1 MSSINSLVNQ
11 KRNKNLIR
19 RTMLAAIAGCLM
31 SVCIAFAGTVD
42 IATNFFG
49 LVVTVI
55 AKGLLNAADIVL
67 EPLLEITTMSTA
79 DVSRFVPGFD
89 SGNNIGNFF
98 IQAINIIAYMIAGVL
113 ICCHIISY
121 LINIAHGEKVESI
134 PKLIW
139 NAVFGIVMVICGKTF
154 LTMIFNEIVAPLSSA
169 LTEGVSDAGG
179 TFSFSGVGSDMTGL
193 GEITSAFDLNS
204 LATLIVVLA
213 LMLIIWWNL
222 IKLVL
227 ECAERYIICIFTINL
242 SPLAFATMASE
253 NTKDTARSWLQMFWS
268 QCVLLILNIWVVG
281 IARTALNNGLFGASN
296 TEMVK
301 WGLITYA
308 FLKIAQRLDDMMQTA
323 GLKIT
328 RTTGLDPISEA
339 SGVLRSIGNVFGG
352 VASVAGHVAGVG
364 KNMWD
369 AGKNIGKANGVEPI
383 KSFADFMNG
392 GETSAQD
399 GGYVNNASMA
409 DKMKADAVLGKETMY
424 DRADKMASG
433 ALNAD
438 SYNTDAYKQVLEDKL
453 RSAGHLDDDAHV
465 ESVKIGEDGKLLASA
480 VKRDEKN
487 RVSEKSEFEIGDTQ
501 EGLLDVN
508 GAKKYDSMQV
518 APNGKS
524 VMEEDSAMGKFGLR
538 KVGEDAAGN
547 QIWEAEQSVNM
558 FGDKVKD
565 VTPDANNKVQF
576 TIPASEIA
584 KGRKAGDSD
593 AMTAYKHFN
602 ANDDNDAFKNS
613 IRDALSAETGSAAL
627 NKARENEEEQAAMA
641 TRIGMT
647 DKERLADMMNPDSNA
662 DYNSPNAFKAME
674 DHIKENAQYY
684 PAQAAM
690 LADGGHVTGMH
701 VSDGTD
707 GNPAGS
713 LIVAIGNDQ
722 DGKNSQAT
730 CTFTRDEEP
739 VPETA
744 ETPAAQTNEQPVKDA
759 DAAPAPVNEDAPAPV
774 GEEASAPA
782 PQSADETTAAPAT
795 ETAQAPVPQDM
806 DSKVDAPAP
815 VSEEASAPAP
825 QSADEA
831 PTAPAT
837 ETAQA
842 PVPQDVDS
850 KVDAPAPVGEEAS
863 APAPQSVDET
873 ATTPVAETAQTP
885 VPQDIDSEVDAPAP
899 VGEEAAT
906 PAPQDVGGKADA
918 PVPASENASAPATQS
933 ADGKVA
939 EPTSADGATPAS
951 GVTAPAPVPAQN
963 PTTNTV
969 NAPVQGAAPVSGG
982 TVPGAANAPKTA
994 NVPGMAA
1001 NNMPASTAPETA
1013 ATPAV
1018 NAPAPASTTG
1028 TNAPTSVPGT
1038 TPAPSTASGQ
1048 SSTAPGSGTAPTTVR
1063 PATGAGSVSAPAPSA
1078 SIPTAP
1084 VSGGSAGVAVAAGV
1098 AAGAVA
1104 GTAAGQAQPVSAPA
1118 STTVSAPGSAPTIP
1132 TESSAASAPTSTT
1145 PATTTPASAPESG
1158 SGTTNDGATAPVVNH
1173 EASAPTAPIP
1183 ATAPASTQE
1192 SGETASAPS
1201 TATTPATQ
1209 ITPETASAPS
1219 ESDSSSAG
1227 GHATTPNEGT
1237 THSESSGTG
1246 SVSDVPGAGGTDT
1259 LGRSDSAPT
1268 STNGQESG
1276 SAPAQGSGGTMS
1288 PATADTASAVP
1299 ESAPAESATT
1309 TNVAT
1314 PAPVSDTGSSEPSG
1328 DSGSS
1333 FGNDAGSSSGSA
1345 PASGESAHAP
1355 SGSGS
1360 SGSGTSVSAPA
1371 SSGNTGSSS
1380 ESASS
1385 GSANDSTDTPTSETG
1400 GTSSETVE
1408 APAADGLPYAVGET
1422 GGSGYSEGD
1431 MPPEPE
1437 TTVETETAAT
1447 EVVQVEQ
1454 AAEQQSSGSAVT
1466 ETVDEAGSESNT
1478 QNSHDDSENY
1488 SGGQNTDAEDV
1499 SEPDSA
1505 DEPDT
1510 QDETEDTEFD
1520 ATDDAAF
1527 DVPIADGSEYY
1538 EDKAQTNSF
1547 TAPEQEMAEPEPVA
1561 EHEHE
1566 SEPEQL
1572 AEQKRPPIPEAYMT
1586 SQSSVTRLSST
1597 NGTVESDSLGMFQMT
1612 REEVADNGWT
1622 TWRILQKV
1630 DSDGSVPEY
1639 APFVVHIKPVWDPA
1653 TRTSRPAT
1661 FDEVAN
1667 KARSIEG
1674 FENVGPDLDA
1684 DYRRSQAR
1692 QESRKN
1698 SEPRPYNGHS
1708 NGQPHF
1714 QRYDD
1719 QKRDSHG
1726 HGKQDK
1732 KHNPFSGMGDYK
1744 RKR

>member
-1 MSSINSLVNQ
+1 
-11 KRNKNLIR
+11 
-19 RTMLAAIAGCLM
+19 MLAAVAGCLM

-89 SGNNIGNFF
+89 NGNNIGNFF

-121 LINIAHGEKVESI
+121 LINLAHGEKVESV

-139 NAVFGIVMVICGKTF
+139 NAVFGIVMVICGKTL

-253 NTKDTARSWLQMFWS
+253 NTKDTAKSWLQMFWS

-433 ALNAD
+433 ALNTD

-602 ANDDNDAFKNS
+602 ANDDTDAFKNS

-730 CTFTRDEEP
+730 CTFTRDEETAS
-739 VPETA
+739 ETA
-744 ETPAAQTNEQPVKDA
+744 ETPAAQTNEQPVKDV
-759 DAAPAPVNEDAPAPV
+759 DAAPAPLNEDAPAPV
-774 GEEASAPA
+774 G
-782 PQSADETTAAPAT
+782 
-795 ETAQAPVPQDM
+795 
-806 DSKVDAPAP
+806 
-815 VSEEASAPAP
+815 EEASAPAP

-863 APAPQSVDET
+863 APAPQSVDAT
-873 ATTPVAETAQTP
+873 ATTPIAETARTP
-885 VPQDIDSEVDAPAP
+885 VPQDMDSEVDAPAP
-899 VGEEAAT
+899 VGEEAVT
-906 PAPQDVGGKADA
+906 HAPQDVGDKADA

-939 EPTSADGATPAS
+939 EPTSAGGATPAS
-951 GVTAPAPVPAQN
+951 GVTAPAPAPAQN

-982 TVPGAANAPKTA
+982 TVPGTANAPKTA

-1018 NAPAPASTTG
+1018 NTPAPASTTG
-1028 TNAPTSVPGT
+1028 ANAPTSVPGT
-1038 TPAPSTASGQ
+1038 TPTPSTTSGQ
-1048 SSTAPGSGTAPTTVR
+1048 SSTVPGSGTAPAKAKPT
-1063 PATGAGSVSAPAPSA
+1063 TGAGSVSAPAPSA
-1078 SIPTAP
+1078 SIPSAP
-1084 VSGGSAGVAVAAGV
+1084 VSGNSAGVAVAAGV

-1104 GTAAGQAQPVSAPA
+1104 GTATGQAHPVSAPA
-1118 STTVSAPGSAPTIP
+1118 STTVSAPGSVPTTP
-1132 TESSAASAPTSTT
+1132 TESGAASAPASPVPTT
-1145 PATTTPASAPESG
+1145 PTHVSAPESG
-1158 SGTTNDGATAPVVNH
+1158 SGTTNGGATAPVVNH

-1246 SVSDVPGAGGTDT
+1246 SVSNVPGAGGTDT

-1333 FGNDAGSSSGSA
+1333 FGNGAGSSSGSA

-1466 ETVDEAGSESNT
+1466 ETVDKAGSESNT

-1488 SGGQNTDAEDV
+1488 SGGQNTDTEDV

-1566 SEPEQL
+1566 SEPEQV

>member
-1 MSSINSLVNQ
+1 
-11 KRNKNLIR
+11 
-19 RTMLAAIAGCLM
+19 MLAAVAGCLM

-89 SGNNIGNFF
+89 NGNNIGNFF

-121 LINIAHGEKVESI
+121 LINLAHGEKVESI

-253 NTKDTARSWLQMFWS
+253 NTKDTAKSWLQMFWS

-308 FLKIAQRLDDMMQTA
+308 FLKIAQRLDDMMQIA
-323 GLKIT
+323 GLRIT

-339 SGVLRSIGNVFGG
+339 SGVLRSIGKVFGG
-352 VASVAGHVAGVG
+352 VASVAGYVAGVG

-433 ALNAD
+433 ALNTD

-759 DAAPAPVNEDAPAPV
+759 DAAPAPVSEDTPVPV
-774 GEEASAPA
+774 GEEASI
-782 PQSADETTAAPAT
+782 
-795 ETAQAPVPQDM
+795 
-806 DSKVDAPAP
+806 
-815 VSEEASAPAP
+815 PAP

-850 KVDAPAPVGEEAS
+850 NVDTPVPVGEEASIPAPQSADEAPTAPATETAQAPVPQDVDSNVDAPAPVGEEAS
-863 APAPQSVDET
+863 ASAPQSVDET

-885 VPQDIDSEVDAPAP
+885 VPQDMDSEVDAPAP

-1084 VSGGSAGVAVAAGV
+1084 ASGGSAGVAVAAGV

-1132 TESSAASAPTSTT
+1132 TESGAASAPTSTT

-1173 EASAPTAPIP
+1173 EASVPTAPIP

-1192 SGETASAPS
+1192 SGEIASAPS

-1209 ITPETASAPS
+1209 ITLETASAPS
-1219 ESDSSSAG
+1219 ESGSSRAG
-1227 GHATTPNEGT
+1227 GHETAPNEGT
-1237 THSESSGTG
+1237 AHSESSGTD
-1246 SVSDVPGAGGTDT
+1246 SVSNVPGTDGTDT

-1276 SAPAQGSGGTMS
+1276 SAPVQGSSGGTTS
-1288 PATADTASAVP
+1288 PATADTTSAAP
-1299 ESAPAESATT
+1299 ESAPAESAAT

-1333 FGNDAGSSSGSA
+1333 FGNGAGSSSGSA
-1345 PASGESAHAP
+1345 PASGESALAP

-1371 SSGNTGSSS
+1371 SSGNTDSSS
-1380 ESASS
+1380 ESAPS
-1385 GSANDSTDTPTSETG
+1385 GSANDGTDTPTSETG
-1400 GTSSETVE
+1400 GTSSEKVE

-1422 GGSGYSEGD
+1422 GGAGYSEGN

-1437 TTVETETAAT
+1437 TTVETETDAT

-1454 AAEQQSSGSAVT
+1454 AAEQQTSGSAVT
-1466 ETVDEAGSESNT
+1466 ETVDEAGSESHT

-1488 SGGQNTDAEDV
+1488 SGGQNTDTEDV

-1561 EHEHE
+1561 EPEHE
-1566 SEPEQL
+1566 SEPEQV

>member
-1 MSSINSLVNQ
+1 
-11 KRNKNLIR
+11 
-19 RTMLAAIAGCLM
+19 MLAAIAGCLM

-253 NTKDTARSWLQMFWS
+253 NTKDTAKSWLQMFWS

-744 ETPAAQTNEQPVKDA
+744 ETPAAQTNEQPVKDV
-759 DAAPAPVNEDAPAPV
+759 DAAPAPLNEDAPAPV
-774 GEEASAPA
+774 G
-782 PQSADETTAAPAT
+782 
-795 ETAQAPVPQDM
+795 
-806 DSKVDAPAP
+806 
-815 VSEEASAPAP
+815 EEASAPAP

-863 APAPQSVDET
+863 APAPQSVDAT
-873 ATTPVAETAQTP
+873 ATTPIAETAQTP
-885 VPQDIDSEVDAPAP
+885 VPQDMDSEVDTPAP
-899 VGEEAAT
+899 VGEEAVT

-933 ADGKVA
+933 ADGRVA
-939 EPTSADGATPAS
+939 EPTSAGGATPAS

-982 TVPGAANAPKTA
+982 TVPGTANALKTA

-1018 NAPAPASTTG
+1018 NAQAPASTTG
-1028 TNAPTSVPGT
+1028 ANAPTSVPGT

-1048 SSTAPGSGTAPTTVR
+1048 SSTVPGSGTAPTTVR
-1063 PATGAGSVSAPAPSA
+1063 PAAGAGSVSAPVPSA

-1104 GTAAGQAQPVSAPA
+1104 GTATGQAHPVSAPA
-1118 STTVSAPGSAPTIP
+1118 STTVSAPGSVPTTP
-1132 TESSAASAPTSTT
+1132 TESGAASAPASPAPTT
-1145 PATTTPASAPESG
+1145 PTHVSAPESG
-1158 SGTTNDGATAPVVNH
+1158 SVTTNGGATAPVVNH

-1201 TATTPATQ
+1201 TATTSATQ

-1227 GHATTPNEGT
+1227 GHATAPNEGT
-1237 THSESSGTG
+1237 THSESSGTD
-1246 SVSDVPGAGGTDT
+1246 SVSNVPGADGTDT
-1259 LGRSDSAPT
+1259 LGRSDSAST

-1333 FGNDAGSSSGSA
+1333 FGNGAGSSSGSA

-1360 SGSGTSVSAPA
+1360 SESGTSVSALT

-1380 ESASS
+1380 ESAPS
-1385 GSANDSTDTPTSETG
+1385 GSANDGTDTPTSETG
-1400 GTSSETVE
+1400 GTSSEKVE

-1422 GGSGYSEGD
+1422 GGAGYSEGD

-1488 SGGQNTDAEDV
+1488 SGGQNTDTEDV

-1520 ATDDAAF
+1520 ATDDATF
-1527 DVPIADGSEYY
+1527 DVPVADGSEYY

-1566 SEPEQL
+1566 SEPEQV

>member
-1 MSSINSLVNQ
+1 
-11 KRNKNLIR
+11 
-19 RTMLAAIAGCLM
+19 MLAAVAGCLM

-121 LINIAHGEKVESI
+121 LINLAHGEKVESI

-179 TFSFSGVGSDMTGL
+179 TFSFSSVGSDMTGL

-369 AGKNIGKANGVEPI
+369 AGKNIGKANGIEPI

-759 DAAPAPVNEDAPAPV
+759 DAAPAPVSEDAPAPV
-774 GEEASAPA
+774 GEEAS
-782 PQSADETTAAPAT
+782 T
-795 ETAQAPVPQDM
+795 
-806 DSKVDAPAP
+806 
-815 VSEEASAPAP
+815 PAP

-837 ETAQA
+837 ETSQA
-842 PVPQDVDS
+842 PVPHDVDS
-850 KVDAPAPVGEEAS
+850 KVDAPAPVGEEAY

-873 ATTPVAETAQTP
+873 ATTPATETAQTP
-885 VPQDIDSEVDAPAP
+885 VPQDMDGKVDAPAP
-899 VGEEAAT
+899 VGEETVT

-939 EPTSADGATPAS
+939 EPTSAGGATPAS
-951 GVTAPAPVPAQN
+951 GVTAPAPAQN

-969 NAPVQGAAPVSGG
+969 NAPAQGAAPVSGG
-982 TVPGAANAPKTA
+982 TVPGTANAPKTA

-1001 NNMPASTAPETA
+1001 SNMPASTAPETA
-1013 ATPAV
+1013 ATPVV

-1028 TNAPTSVPGT
+1028 ANAPTSVPGT
-1038 TPAPSTASGQ
+1038 SPAPSTASGQ
-1048 SSTAPGSGTAPTTVR
+1048 SSTVPGSGTAPTTVR
-1063 PATGAGSVSAPAPSA
+1063 PAAGAGSVSAPAPSA

-1104 GTAAGQAQPVSAPA
+1104 GTAAGQAQPVSTPA
-1118 STTVSAPGSAPTIP
+1118 STTVSAPGSAPTTP
-1132 TESSAASAPTSTT
+1132 TESGAASAPASPS
-1145 PATTTPASAPESG
+1145 PAAPTHVSAPESG

-1173 EASAPTAPIP
+1173 EASAPTAP
-1183 ATAPASTQE
+1183 ASTQE

-1201 TATTPATQ
+1201 TATTHATQ

-1219 ESDSSSAG
+1219 ESGSSPVG
-1227 GHATTPNEGT
+1227 GHTTAPNEGT

-1246 SVSDVPGAGGTDT
+1246 SVSNAPSADGTDT

-1276 SAPAQGSGGTMS
+1276 SAPTQGSSGTTS
-1288 PATADTASAVP
+1288 PATVDTTSAAP
-1299 ESAPAESATT
+1299 ESAPAESPTT

-1333 FGNDAGSSSGSA
+1333 SGNSAGSSSGSA

-1360 SGSGTSVSAPA
+1360 SGSGTSVSAPT
-1371 SSGNTGSSS
+1371 SSGDTGSSS
-1380 ESASS
+1380 ESAPS
-1385 GSANDSTDTPTSETG
+1385 GSVNDSTDAPTSETA
-1400 GTSSETVE
+1400 GTSSEKVE

-1422 GGSGYSEGD
+1422 GGSGYSEGN

-1454 AAEQQSSGSAVT
+1454 AAEQQSGGSTVT

-1478 QNSHDDSENY
+1478 QNSHDDSESY
-1488 SGGQNTDAEDV
+1488 SGGQNTDTEDAP
-1499 SEPDSA
+1499 EPDLA
-1505 DEPDT
+1505 DEPDA

-1520 ATDDAAF
+1520 ATDDATF

-1547 TAPEQEMAEPEPVA
+1547 TAPEQEMVEPEPVT
-1561 EHEHE
+1561 EPEPE
-1566 SEPEQL
+1566 SEPERVE
-1572 AEQKRPPIPEAYMT
+1572 EQKRPPIPEAYMT

-1698 SEPRPYNGHS
+1698 SEPRHYNERS
-1708 NGQPHF
+1708 NDQPHF

-1732 KHNPFSGMGDYK
+1732 RHNPFSGMGDFK
-1744 RKR
+1744 RRR

>member
-1 MSSINSLVNQ
+1 
-11 KRNKNLIR
+11 
-19 RTMLAAIAGCLM
+19 MLAAVAGCLM

-253 NTKDTARSWLQMFWS
+253 NTKDTTRSWLQMFWS

-744 ETPAAQTNEQPVKDA
+744 ETPAAQTNEQPVKDV
-759 DAAPAPVNEDAPAPV
+759 DAAPAPLNEDAPAPV
-774 GEEASAPA
+774 G
-782 PQSADETTAAPAT
+782 
-795 ETAQAPVPQDM
+795 
-806 DSKVDAPAP
+806 
-815 VSEEASAPAP
+815 EEASAPAP

-863 APAPQSVDET
+863 APAPQSVDAT
-873 ATTPVAETAQTP
+873 ATTPIAETAQTP
-885 VPQDIDSEVDAPAP
+885 VPQDMDSEVDAPAP
-899 VGEEAAT
+899 VGEEAVT

-933 ADGKVA
+933 TDGKVA
-939 EPTSADGATPAS
+939 EPTSAGGATPAS
-951 GVTAPAPVPAQN
+951 GVTTPAPAPAQN

-982 TVPGAANAPKTA
+982 TVPGTANAPKTA

-1018 NAPAPASTTG
+1018 NTPAPASTTG
-1028 TNAPTSVPGT
+1028 ANAPTSVPGT
-1038 TPAPSTASGQ
+1038 TPTPSTTSGQ
-1048 SSTAPGSGTAPTTVR
+1048 SSTVPGSGTAPAKAKPT
-1063 PATGAGSVSAPAPSA
+1063 TGAGSVSAPAPSA
-1078 SIPTAP
+1078 SIPSAP
-1084 VSGGSAGVAVAAGV
+1084 VSGDSAGV

-1104 GTAAGQAQPVSAPA
+1104 GTATGQAHPVSAPA
-1118 STTVSAPGSAPTIP
+1118 STTVSAPGSVPTTP
-1132 TESSAASAPTSTT
+1132 TESGAASAPASPAPTT
-1145 PATTTPASAPESG
+1145 PTHVSAPESG
-1158 SGTTNDGATAPVVNH
+1158 SGTTNGGATAPVVNH

-1227 GHATTPNEGT
+1227 GHATAPNEGT
-1237 THSESSGTG
+1237 THSESSGTD
-1246 SVSDVPGAGGTDT
+1246 SVSNVPTDT

-1276 SAPAQGSGGTMS
+1276 SAPAQGGGGTTS
-1288 PATADTASAVP
+1288 PATADTASAAP

-1333 FGNDAGSSSGSA
+1333 SGNSAGSSSGSA

-1360 SGSGTSVSAPA
+1360 SGSGTSVSALT

-1385 GSANDSTDTPTSETG
+1385 GSANDSTNTPTSETG

-1566 SEPEQL
+1566 SEPEQV

-1698 SEPRPYNGHS
+1698 SEPRPYNGRS

-1719 QKRDSHG
+1719 QKRDSQG
-1726 HGKQDK
+1726 HGKQNK
-1732 KHNPFSGMGDYK
+1732 RNNPFSGMDDYK

>member
-1 MSSINSLVNQ
+1 
-11 KRNKNLIR
+11 
-19 RTMLAAIAGCLM
+19 MLAAVAGCLM

-730 CTFTRDEEP
+730 CTFTRDEETAS
-739 VPETA
+739 ETA
-744 ETPAAQTNEQPVKDA
+744 ETPAAQTNEQPVKDV
-759 DAAPAPVNEDAPAPV
+759 DAAPAPLNEDAPAPV
-774 GEEASAPA
+774 G
-782 PQSADETTAAPAT
+782 
-795 ETAQAPVPQDM
+795 
-806 DSKVDAPAP
+806 
-815 VSEEASAPAP
+815 EEASAPAP

-850 KVDAPAPVGEEAS
+850 KVDAHAPVGEEAS
-863 APAPQSVDET
+863 APAPQSVDAT
-873 ATTPVAETAQTP
+873 ATTPIAETAQTP
-885 VPQDIDSEVDAPAP
+885 VPQDMDSEVDAPAP
-899 VGEEAAT
+899 VGEEAVT
-906 PAPQDVGGKADA
+906 HAPQDVGDKADA

-939 EPTSADGATPAS
+939 EPTSAGGATPAS
-951 GVTAPAPVPAQN
+951 GVTAPAPAPAQN

-982 TVPGAANAPKTA
+982 TVPGTANAPKTA

-1018 NAPAPASTTG
+1018 NAPAPGSTTG
-1028 TNAPTSVPGT
+1028 ANAPTSVPGT

-1048 SSTAPGSGTAPTTVR
+1048 SSTVPGSGTAPTTVR
-1063 PATGAGSVSAPAPSA
+1063 PAAGAGSVSAQAPSA

-1104 GTAAGQAQPVSAPA
+1104 GTATGQAHPVSAPA
-1118 STTVSAPGSAPTIP
+1118 STTVSAPGSVPTTP
-1132 TESSAASAPTSTT
+1132 TESGAASAPASPAPTT
-1145 PATTTPASAPESG
+1145 PTHVSAPESG
-1158 SGTTNDGATAPVVNH
+1158 SGTANGGATAPVVNH

-1246 SVSDVPGAGGTDT
+1246 SVSNVPGAGGTDT

-1333 FGNDAGSSSGSA
+1333 FGNGAGSSSGSA

-1371 SSGNTGSSS
+1371 SSGNTDSSS

-1437 TTVETETAAT
+1437 TTVKTETAAT

-1454 AAEQQSSGSAVT
+1454 AAEQQTSGSAVT
-1466 ETVDEAGSESNT
+1466 ETVDEAGSESHT

-1488 SGGQNTDAEDV
+1488 SGGQNTDTEDV

-1566 SEPEQL
+1566 SEPEQV

>member
-1 MSSINSLVNQ
+1 
-11 KRNKNLIR
+11 
-19 RTMLAAIAGCLM
+19 MLAAIAGCLM

-67 EPLLEITTMSTA
+67 KPLLEITTMSTA

-383 KSFADFMNG
+383 ESFADFMNG

-730 CTFTRDEEP
+730 CTFTRDEETAS
-739 VPETA
+739 ETA
-744 ETPAAQTNEQPVKDA
+744 ETPAAQTNEQPVKDV
-759 DAAPAPVNEDAPAPV
+759 DAAPAPLNEDAPAPV
-774 GEEASAPA
+774 G
-782 PQSADETTAAPAT
+782 
-795 ETAQAPVPQDM
+795 
-806 DSKVDAPAP
+806 
-815 VSEEASAPAP
+815 EEASAPAP

-863 APAPQSVDET
+863 APAPQSVDAT
-873 ATTPVAETAQTP
+873 ATTPIAETAQTP
-885 VPQDIDSEVDAPAP
+885 VPQDMDSEVDAPAP
-899 VGEEAAT
+899 VGEEAVT
-906 PAPQDVGGKADA
+906 HAPQDVGDKADA

-939 EPTSADGATPAS
+939 EPTSAGGATPAS
-951 GVTAPAPVPAQN
+951 GVTAPAPAPAQN

-982 TVPGAANAPKTA
+982 TVPGTANAPKTA

-1018 NAPAPASTTG
+1018 NTPAPASTTG
-1028 TNAPTSVPGT
+1028 ANAPTSVPGT

-1048 SSTAPGSGTAPTTVR
+1048 SSTVPGSGTAPTTVR
-1063 PATGAGSVSAPAPSA
+1063 PAAGAGSVSAQAPSA
-1078 SIPTAP
+1078 SIPSAP
-1084 VSGGSAGVAVAAGV
+1084 VSGDSAGV

-1104 GTAAGQAQPVSAPA
+1104 GTATGQAHPVSAPA
-1118 STTVSAPGSAPTIP
+1118 STTVSAPGSVPTTP
-1132 TESSAASAPTSTT
+1132 TESGAASAPASPAPTT
-1145 PATTTPASAPESG
+1145 PTHVSAPESG
-1158 SGTTNDGATAPVVNH
+1158 SGTTNGGATAPVVNH

-1246 SVSDVPGAGGTDT
+1246 SVSNVPGAGGTDT

-1333 FGNDAGSSSGSA
+1333 FGNGAGSSSGSA

-1360 SGSGTSVSAPA
+1360 SGSGTSVSAPV

-1422 GGSGYSEGD
+1422 GGAGYSEGD

-1488 SGGQNTDAEDV
+1488 SGGQNTDTEDV

-1566 SEPEQL
+1566 SEPEQV

-1698 SEPRPYNGHS
+1698 SEPRPYNGRS

>member
-1 MSSINSLVNQ
+1 
-11 KRNKNLIR
+11 
-19 RTMLAAIAGCLM
+19 MLAAVAGCLM

-179 TFSFSGVGSDMTGL
+179 TFSFSSVGSDMTGL

-730 CTFTRDEEP
+730 CTFTRDEET

-744 ETPAAQTNEQPVKDA
+744 ETPAAQTNEQPVKDMDA
-759 DAAPAPVNEDAPAPV
+759 AAPAPVSEDAPAPV
-774 GEEASAPA
+774 DEEAS
-782 PQSADETTAAPAT
+782 T
-795 ETAQAPVPQDM
+795 
-806 DSKVDAPAP
+806 
-815 VSEEASAPAP
+815 PAP

-850 KVDAPAPVGEEAS
+850 RVDAPAPVGEEAS
-863 APAPQSVDET
+863 VPAPQSVDET
-873 ATTPVAETAQTP
+873 ATTPAAETAQAP
-885 VPQDIDSEVDAPAP
+885 VPQDMDSGVDAPAP
-899 VGEEAAT
+899 VGEETVT

-939 EPTSADGATPAS
+939 EPTSAGGATPAP
-951 GVTAPAPVPAQN
+951 GVTAPTAAPAQN
-963 PTTNTV
+963 HTTSTV
-969 NAPVQGAAPVSGG
+969 NAPVQGTAPVSGG
-982 TVPGAANAPKTA
+982 TVPGTANAPKTA

-1048 SSTAPGSGTAPTTVR
+1048 SSTVPGSGTAPTTVR
-1063 PATGAGSVSAPAPSA
+1063 PAAGAGSVSAPAPSA

-1084 VSGGSAGVAVAAGV
+1084 VSGSSAGVAAAAGV

-1104 GTAAGQAQPVSAPA
+1104 GTAAGQAQPVSTPA
-1118 STTVSAPGSAPTIP
+1118 STTVSAPGSVPTTP
-1132 TESSAASAPTSTT
+1132 TESGAASAPASPVPTT
-1145 PATTTPASAPESG
+1145 PTHVSTPESG
-1158 SGTTNDGATAPVVNH
+1158 SGTTNGGATAPVVNH

-1192 SGETASAPS
+1192 SGETAPAPS
-1201 TATTPATQ
+1201 SATTPATQ

-1219 ESDSSSAG
+1219 ESNAPSAG
-1227 GHATTPNEGT
+1227 GDATAPNEGT
-1237 THSESSGTG
+1237 AHSESSGTG
-1246 SVSDVPGAGGTDT
+1246 GVSNVPGADSADT

-1268 STNGQESG
+1268 SINGQESG
-1276 SAPAQGSGGTMS
+1276 SAPAQGSGGTTS
-1288 PATADTASAVP
+1288 PATADTASAAP
-1299 ESAPAESATT
+1299 ESAPAESVTT

-1314 PAPVSDTGSSEPSG
+1314 LAPASDTGSSEPSG
-1328 DSGSS
+1328 NS
-1333 FGNDAGSSSGSA
+1333 GSSSGNGA
-1345 PASGESAHAP
+1345 
-1355 SGSGS
+1355 GS

-1371 SSGNTGSSS
+1371 SSGNIGSSS
-1380 ESASS
+1380 ESAPS
-1385 GSANDSTDTPTSETG
+1385 GSVNDSTDTPTSETG
-1400 GTSSETVE
+1400 GTSSEKVE

-1437 TTVETETAAT
+1437 TTVKTETAAT

-1454 AAEQQSSGSAVT
+1454 AAEQQSGSSTVT
-1466 ETVDEAGSESNT
+1466 ETVDEAGSESHT

-1488 SGGQNTDAEDV
+1488 SDGQNTDTEDV
-1499 SEPDSA
+1499 PEPDSA

-1561 EHEHE
+1561 EPEPE
-1566 SEPEQL
+1566 SEPEQV

-1639 APFVVHIKPVWDPA
+1639 TPFVVHIKPVWDPA

-1698 SEPRPYNGHS
+1698 SEPRPYNGRS

>member
-19 RTMLAAIAGCLM
+19 RTMLAAVAGCLM

-121 LINIAHGEKVESI
+121 LINLAHGEKVESI

-179 TFSFSGVGSDMTGL
+179 TFSFSSVGSDMTGL

-453 RSAGHLDDDAHV
+453 RSAGHIDDDAHV

-602 ANDDNDAFKNS
+602 ANDDSDAFKNS

-744 ETPAAQTNEQPVKDA
+744 ETPAVQTNEQPVKDA
-759 DAAPAPVNEDAPAPV
+759 DAAPAPLNEDAPAPV

-782 PQSADETTAAPAT
+782 PQSADE
-795 ETAQAPVPQDM
+795 
-806 DSKVDAPAP
+806 
-815 VSEEASAPAP
+815 
-825 QSADEA
+825 A
-831 PTAPAT
+831 PTASAT

-885 VPQDIDSEVDAPAP
+885 VPQDMDSEVDAPAP
-899 VGEEAAT
+899 IGEKAAT
-906 PAPQDVGGKADA
+906 PAPQDVGDKADA

-939 EPTSADGATPAS
+939 EPASAGGTTPAS
-951 GVTAPAPVPAQN
+951 GATAPTPAPAQN
-963 PTTNTV
+963 STTNTV

-982 TVPGAANAPKTA
+982 TVPGTANAPKTA
-994 NVPGMAA
+994 NVPGTAA

-1028 TNAPTSVPGT
+1028 ANAPTSVPGT
-1038 TPAPSTASGQ
+1038 SPAPSTASGQ
-1048 SSTAPGSGTAPTTVR
+1048 SSTVPGSGTAPTTVR
-1063 PATGAGSVSAPAPSA
+1063 PAAGAGSVSTPAPSA

-1084 VSGGSAGVAVAAGV
+1084 VSVGSAGVAVAAGV

-1104 GTAAGQAQPVSAPA
+1104 GTAAGQAQHVSTPA

-1132 TESSAASAPTSTT
+1132 TESGAASAPTS
-1145 PATTTPASAPESG
+1145 TTPASAPESG

-1173 EASAPTAPIP
+1173 EASVPTVPIP

-1192 SGETASAPS
+1192 SGEIASAPS

-1219 ESDSSSAG
+1219 ESGSSPAG
-1227 GHATTPNEGT
+1227 GHETAPNEGT
-1237 THSESSGTG
+1237 AHSESSGTD
-1246 SVSDVPGAGGTDT
+1246 SVSNVPGADGTDT

-1276 SAPAQGSGGTMS
+1276 SAPAQGSGGTTS
-1288 PATADTASAVP
+1288 PATADTASAAP

-1333 FGNDAGSSSGSA
+1333 FGNGAGSSSGSA

-1371 SSGNTGSSS
+1371 SSGNTDSSS

-1454 AAEQQSSGSAVT
+1454 AAEQQTSGSAVT
-1466 ETVDEAGSESNT
+1466 ETVDEAGSESHT

-1488 SGGQNTDAEDV
+1488 SGGQNTDTEDV

-1561 EHEHE
+1561 EPEPE
-1566 SEPEQL
+1566 TEPEQV

-1698 SEPRPYNGHS
+1698 SEPRPYNGRS
-1708 NGQPHF
+1708 NGQSHF

-1719 QKRDSHG
+1719 QKRDSQG
-1726 HGKQDK
+1726 HGKQNKRND
-1732 KHNPFSGMGDYK
+1732 PFSGIDDYK

>member
-1 MSSINSLVNQ
+1 
-11 KRNKNLIR
+11 
-19 RTMLAAIAGCLM
+19 MLAAVAGCLM

-179 TFSFSGVGSDMTGL
+179 TFSFSSVGSDMTGL

-730 CTFTRDEEP
+730 CTFTRDEET

-744 ETPAAQTNEQPVKDA
+744 ETPAAQTNEQPVKDMDA
-759 DAAPAPVNEDAPAPV
+759 AAPAPVSEDAPAPV
-774 GEEASAPA
+774 DEEAS
-782 PQSADETTAAPAT
+782 T
-795 ETAQAPVPQDM
+795 
-806 DSKVDAPAP
+806 
-815 VSEEASAPAP
+815 PAP

-837 ETAQA
+837 ETVQA

-850 KVDAPAPVGEEAS
+850 RVDAPAPVGEEAS
-863 APAPQSVDET
+863 VPAPQSVDET
-873 ATTPVAETAQTP
+873 ATTPAAETAQAP
-885 VPQDIDSEVDAPAP
+885 VPQDMDSGVDAPAP
-899 VGEEAAT
+899 VGEETVT

-939 EPTSADGATPAS
+939 EPTSAGGATPAP
-951 GVTAPAPVPAQN
+951 GVTAPTAAPAQN
-963 PTTNTV
+963 HTTSTV
-969 NAPVQGAAPVSGG
+969 NAPVQGTAPVSGG
-982 TVPGAANAPKTA
+982 TVPGTANAPKTA

-1048 SSTAPGSGTAPTTVR
+1048 SSTVPGSGTAPTTVR
-1063 PATGAGSVSAPAPSA
+1063 PAAGAGSVSAPAPSA

-1084 VSGGSAGVAVAAGV
+1084 VSGSSAGVAAAAGV

-1104 GTAAGQAQPVSAPA
+1104 GTAAGQAQPVSTPA
-1118 STTVSAPGSAPTIP
+1118 STTVSAPGSVPTTP
-1132 TESSAASAPTSTT
+1132 TESGAASAPASPVPTT
-1145 PATTTPASAPESG
+1145 PTHVSTPESG
-1158 SGTTNDGATAPVVNH
+1158 SGTTNGGATAPVVNH

-1192 SGETASAPS
+1192 SGETAPAPS
-1201 TATTPATQ
+1201 SATTPATQ

-1219 ESDSSSAG
+1219 ESNAPSAG
-1227 GHATTPNEGT
+1227 GDATAPNEGT
-1237 THSESSGTG
+1237 AHSESSGTG
-1246 SVSDVPGAGGTDT
+1246 GVSNVPGADSADT

-1268 STNGQESG
+1268 STSGQESS
-1276 SAPAQGSGGTMS
+1276 SAPAQGSGGTTS
-1288 PATADTASAVP
+1288 PATVDTTSAAP

-1314 PAPVSDTGSSEPSG
+1314 PAPASDTGSSEPSG
-1328 DSGSS
+1328 SSGSS
-1333 FGNDAGSSSGSA
+1333 SDNGAGSSSGSA

-1360 SGSGTSVSAPA
+1360 SGSGTSVSAPT
-1371 SSGNTGSSS
+1371 SSGDTGSSS
-1380 ESASS
+1380 ESAPS
-1385 GSANDSTDTPTSETG
+1385 GSVNDSTDTPTSETG
-1400 GTSSETVE
+1400 GTSSEKVE

-1437 TTVETETAAT
+1437 TTVKTETAAT

-1454 AAEQQSSGSAVT
+1454 AAEQQSGSSTVT
-1466 ETVDEAGSESNT
+1466 ETVDEAGSESHT

-1488 SGGQNTDAEDV
+1488 SGGQNTDTEDV
-1499 SEPDSA
+1499 PEPDSV

-1520 ATDDAAF
+1520 ATDDSAF

-1547 TAPEQEMAEPEPVA
+1547 TAPAQEMAEPEPVA
-1561 EHEHE
+1561 ESEPE
-1566 SEPEQL
+1566 SEPEQV

-1586 SQSSVTRLSST
+1586 SQSSITRLSST

-1698 SEPRPYNGHS
+1698 SEPRPYNGRS

-1719 QKRDSHG
+1719 QKRDSQG
-1726 HGKQDK
+1726 HGKQNKRND
-1732 KHNPFSGMGDYK
+1732 PFSGIDDYK

>member
-1 MSSINSLVNQ
+1 
-11 KRNKNLIR
+11 
-19 RTMLAAIAGCLM
+19 MLAAVAGCLM

-89 SGNNIGNFF
+89 NGNNIGNFF

-121 LINIAHGEKVESI
+121 LINLAHGEKVESV

-139 NAVFGIVMVICGKTF
+139 NAVFGIVMVICGKTL

-253 NTKDTARSWLQMFWS
+253 NTKDTAKSWLQMFWS

-433 ALNAD
+433 ALNTD

-806 DSKVDAPAP
+806 DS
-815 VSEEASAPAP
+815 
-825 QSADEA
+825 
-831 PTAPAT
+831 
-837 ETAQA
+837 
-842 PVPQDVDS
+842 
-850 KVDAPAPVGEEAS
+850 
-863 APAPQSVDET
+863 
-873 ATTPVAETAQTP
+873 
-885 VPQDIDSEVDAPAP
+885 EVDAPAP
-899 VGEEAAT
+899 VGEEAVT
-906 PAPQDVGGKADA
+906 HAPQDVGDKADA

-939 EPTSADGATPAS
+939 EPTSAGGATPAS
-951 GVTAPAPVPAQN
+951 GVTAPAPAPAQN

-982 TVPGAANAPKTA
+982 TVPGTANAPKTA

-1018 NAPAPASTTG
+1018 NAPAPGSTTG
-1028 TNAPTSVPGT
+1028 ANAPTSVPGT

-1048 SSTAPGSGTAPTTVR
+1048 SSTVPGSGTAPTTVR
-1063 PATGAGSVSAPAPSA
+1063 PAAGAGSVSAQAPSA

-1104 GTAAGQAQPVSAPA
+1104 GTATGQAHPVSAPA
-1118 STTVSAPGSAPTIP
+1118 STTVSAPGSVPTTP
-1132 TESSAASAPTSTT
+1132 TESGAASAPASPAPTT
-1145 PATTTPASAPESG
+1145 PTHVSAPESG
-1158 SGTTNDGATAPVVNH
+1158 SGTTNGGATAPVVNH

-1246 SVSDVPGAGGTDT
+1246 SVSNVPGAGGTDT

-1276 SAPAQGSGGTMS
+1276 SAPAHGSGGTMS

-1333 FGNDAGSSSGSA
+1333 FGNGAGSSSGSA

-1371 SSGNTGSSS
+1371 SSGNTDSSS

-1437 TTVETETAAT
+1437 TTVKTETAAT

-1454 AAEQQSSGSAVT
+1454 AAEQQTSGSAVT
-1466 ETVDEAGSESNT
+1466 ETVDEAGSESHT

-1488 SGGQNTDAEDV
+1488 SGGQNTDTEDV
-1499 SEPDSA
+1499 SKPDSA

-1566 SEPEQL
+1566 SEPEQV

>member
-1 MSSINSLVNQ
+1 
-11 KRNKNLIR
+11 
-19 RTMLAAIAGCLM
+19 MLAAVAGCLM

-227 ECAERYIICIFTINL
+227 ECAERYIICIFTINF

-433 ALNAD
+433 ALNTD

-690 LADGGHVTGMH
+690 LAEGGHVTGMH

-713 LIVAIGNDQ
+713 LIVAIGNDR

-795 ETAQAPVPQDM
+795 ETAQAPVPQD
-806 DSKVDAPAP
+806 
-815 VSEEASAPAP
+815 
-825 QSADEA
+825 
-831 PTAPAT
+831 
-837 ETAQA
+837 
-842 PVPQDVDS
+842 VDS

-885 VPQDIDSEVDAPAP
+885 VPQDIDGEVDAPAP

-939 EPTSADGATPAS
+939 EPTSAGGATPAS

-969 NAPVQGAAPVSGG
+969 NAPVQGVAPVSGG
-982 TVPGAANAPKTA
+982 TVPGTANAPKTA

-1018 NAPAPASTTG
+1018 NAQAPGSTTG
-1028 TNAPTSVPGT
+1028 ANAPTSVPGT

-1048 SSTAPGSGTAPTTVR
+1048 SSTAPGSGT
-1063 PATGAGSVSAPAPSA
+1063 APSA

-1132 TESSAASAPTSTT
+1132 TESGAASAPTSTT

-1173 EASAPTAPIP
+1173 EASVPTAPIP

-1192 SGETASAPS
+1192 SGE
-1201 TATTPATQ
+1201 
-1209 ITPETASAPS
+1209 IASAPS
-1219 ESDSSSAG
+1219 ESGSSRAG
-1227 GHATTPNEGT
+1227 GHETAPNEGT
-1237 THSESSGTG
+1237 AHSESSGTD
-1246 SVSDVPGAGGTDT
+1246 SVSNVPGTDGTDT

-1276 SAPAQGSGGTMS
+1276 SAPAQGSGGTTS
-1288 PATADTASAVP
+1288 PANADTASAAP
-1299 ESAPAESATT
+1299 ESAPAESAAT

-1333 FGNDAGSSSGSA
+1333 FGNGAGSSSGSA
-1345 PASGESAHAP
+1345 PASGESALAP

-1371 SSGNTGSSS
+1371 SSGNTDSSS
-1380 ESASS
+1380 ESAPS
-1385 GSANDSTDTPTSETG
+1385 GSANDGTDTPTSETG
-1400 GTSSETVE
+1400 GTSSEKVE

-1422 GGSGYSEGD
+1422 GGAGYSEGD

-1437 TTVETETAAT
+1437 TTVETETDAT

-1454 AAEQQSSGSAVT
+1454 AAEQQTSGSAVT
-1466 ETVDEAGSESNT
+1466 ETVDEAGSESHT

-1488 SGGQNTDAEDV
+1488 SGGQNTDTEDV

-1561 EHEHE
+1561 EPEPE
-1566 SEPEQL
+1566 SEPEQV

-1698 SEPRPYNGHS
+1698 SEPRPYNGRS

>member
-684 PAQAAM
+684 PTQAAM

-744 ETPAAQTNEQPVKDA
+744 ETPAAQTNEQPVKDV
-759 DAAPAPVNEDAPAPV
+759 DAAPAPLNEDAPAPV
-774 GEEASAPA
+774 G
-782 PQSADETTAAPAT
+782 
-795 ETAQAPVPQDM
+795 
-806 DSKVDAPAP
+806 
-815 VSEEASAPAP
+815 EEASAPAP

-863 APAPQSVDET
+863 APAPQSVDAT
-873 ATTPVAETAQTP
+873 ATTPIAETAQTP
-885 VPQDIDSEVDAPAP
+885 VPQDMDSEVDAPAP
-899 VGEEAAT
+899 VGEEAVT
-906 PAPQDVGGKADA
+906 HAPQDVGDKADA

-939 EPTSADGATPAS
+939 EPTSAGGATPAS
-951 GVTAPAPVPAQN
+951 GVTAPAPAPAQN

-982 TVPGAANAPKTA
+982 TVPGTANAPKTA

-1018 NAPAPASTTG
+1018 NTPAPASTTG
-1028 TNAPTSVPGT
+1028 ANAPTSVPGT
-1038 TPAPSTASGQ
+1038 TPTPSTTSGQ
-1048 SSTAPGSGTAPTTVR
+1048 SSTVPGSGTAPAKAKPT
-1063 PATGAGSVSAPAPSA
+1063 TGAGSVSAPAPSA
-1078 SIPTAP
+1078 SIPSAP
-1084 VSGGSAGVAVAAGV
+1084 VS
-1098 AAGAVA
+1098 
-1104 GTAAGQAQPVSAPA
+1104 
-1118 STTVSAPGSAPTIP
+1118 
-1132 TESSAASAPTSTT
+1132 
-1145 PATTTPASAPESG
+1145 
-1158 SGTTNDGATAPVVNH
+1158 
-1173 EASAPTAPIP
+1173 
-1183 ATAPASTQE
+1183 
-1192 SGETASAPS
+1192 
-1201 TATTPATQ
+1201 
-1209 ITPETASAPS
+1209 
-1219 ESDSSSAG
+1219 SD
-1227 GHATTPNEGT
+1227 
-1237 THSESSGTG
+1237 
-1246 SVSDVPGAGGTDT
+1246 
-1259 LGRSDSAPT
+1259 
-1268 STNGQESG
+1268 
-1276 SAPAQGSGGTMS
+1276 
-1288 PATADTASAVP
+1288 
-1299 ESAPAESATT
+1299 
-1309 TNVAT
+1309 
-1314 PAPVSDTGSSEPSG
+1314 
-1328 DSGSS
+1328 
-1333 FGNDAGSSSGSA
+1333 SA
-1345 PASGESAHAP
+1345 PASGESAHVP

-1360 SGSGTSVSAPA
+1360 SGSGTSVSAPV
-1371 SSGNTGSSS
+1371 SSGNTDSSS

-1447 EVVQVEQ
+1447 EVAQVEQ
-1454 AAEQQSSGSAVT
+1454 AAEQQTSGSAVT
-1466 ETVDEAGSESNT
+1466 ETVDEAGSESHT

-1488 SGGQNTDAEDV
+1488 SGGQNTDTEDV
-1499 SEPDSA
+1499 SKPDSA

-1520 ATDDAAF
+1520 STDDAAF

-1561 EHEHE
+1561 KPEPE
-1566 SEPEQL
+1566 SEPEQV

-1719 QKRDSHG
+1719 QKGDSHG

>member
-1 MSSINSLVNQ
+1 
-11 KRNKNLIR
+11 
-19 RTMLAAIAGCLM
+19 MLAAVAGCLM

-253 NTKDTARSWLQMFWS
+253 NTKDTAKSWLQMFWS

-558 FGDKVKD
+558 FGDKVKA

-782 PQSADETTAAPAT
+782 PQSADE
-795 ETAQAPVPQDM
+795 
-806 DSKVDAPAP
+806 
-815 VSEEASAPAP
+815 
-825 QSADEA
+825 A

-863 APAPQSVDET
+863 APAPQSVDAT
-873 ATTPVAETAQTP
+873 ATTPIAETAQTP
-885 VPQDIDSEVDAPAP
+885 VPQDMDSEVDAPAP
-899 VGEEAAT
+899 VGEEAVT
-906 PAPQDVGGKADA
+906 HAPQDVGDKADA

-939 EPTSADGATPAS
+939 EPTSAGGATPAS
-951 GVTAPAPVPAQN
+951 GVTTPAPAPAQN

-982 TVPGAANAPKTA
+982 TVPGTANAPKTA

-1018 NAPAPASTTG
+1018 NAQAPASTTG
-1028 TNAPTSVPGT
+1028 ANAPTSVPGT

-1048 SSTAPGSGTAPTTVR
+1048 SSTVPGSGTAPTTVR
-1063 PATGAGSVSAPAPSA
+1063 PAAGAGSVSAPAPSA

-1104 GTAAGQAQPVSAPA
+1104 GTATGQAHPVSAPA
-1118 STTVSAPGSAPTIP
+1118 STTVSAPGSVPTTP
-1132 TESSAASAPTSTT
+1132 TESGAASAPASPAPTT
-1145 PATTTPASAPESG
+1145 PTHVSAPESG
-1158 SGTTNDGATAPVVNH
+1158 SGTTNGGATAPVVNH

-1183 ATAPASTQE
+1183 ATAPTSTQE

-1246 SVSDVPGAGGTDT
+1246 SVSNVPGAGGTDT

-1299 ESAPAESATT
+1299 ESAPAESVTT

-1333 FGNDAGSSSGSA
+1333 FGNGAGSSSGSA

-1371 SSGNTGSSS
+1371 SSGNTDSSS

-1437 TTVETETAAT
+1437 TTVKTETAAT

-1454 AAEQQSSGSAVT
+1454 AAEQQTSGSAVT
-1466 ETVDEAGSESNT
+1466 ETVDEAGSESHT

-1488 SGGQNTDAEDV
+1488 SGGQNTDTEDV

-1566 SEPEQL
+1566 SEPEQV

>member
-1 MSSINSLVNQ
+1 
-11 KRNKNLIR
+11 
-19 RTMLAAIAGCLM
+19 MLAAVAGCLM

-121 LINIAHGEKVESI
+121 LINLAHGEKVESI

-179 TFSFSGVGSDMTGL
+179 TFSFSSVGSDMTGL

-453 RSAGHLDDDAHV
+453 RSAGHIDDDAHV

-602 ANDDNDAFKNS
+602 ANDDSDAFKNS

-744 ETPAAQTNEQPVKDA
+744 ETPAVQTNEQPVKDA
-759 DAAPAPVNEDAPAPV
+759 DAAPAPLNEDAPAPV

-782 PQSADETTAAPAT
+782 PQSADE
-795 ETAQAPVPQDM
+795 
-806 DSKVDAPAP
+806 
-815 VSEEASAPAP
+815 
-825 QSADEA
+825 A
-831 PTAPAT
+831 PTASAT

-885 VPQDIDSEVDAPAP
+885 VPQDMDSEVDAPAP
-899 VGEEAAT
+899 IGEKAAT
-906 PAPQDVGGKADA
+906 PAPQDVGDKADA

-939 EPTSADGATPAS
+939 EPASAGGTTPAS
-951 GVTAPAPVPAQN
+951 GATAPTPAPAQN
-963 PTTNTV
+963 STTNTV

-982 TVPGAANAPKTA
+982 TVPGTANAPKTA
-994 NVPGMAA
+994 NVPGTAA

-1028 TNAPTSVPGT
+1028 ANAPTSVPGT
-1038 TPAPSTASGQ
+1038 SPAPSTASGQ
-1048 SSTAPGSGTAPTTVR
+1048 SSTVPGSGTAPTTVR
-1063 PATGAGSVSAPAPSA
+1063 PAAGAGSVSTPAPSA

-1084 VSGGSAGVAVAAGV
+1084 VSVGSAGVAVAAGV

-1104 GTAAGQAQPVSAPA
+1104 GTAAGQAQHVSTPA

-1132 TESSAASAPTSTT
+1132 TESGAASAPTS
-1145 PATTTPASAPESG
+1145 TTPASAPESG

-1173 EASAPTAPIP
+1173 EASVPTVPIP

-1192 SGETASAPS
+1192 SGEIASAPS

-1219 ESDSSSAG
+1219 ESGSSPAG
-1227 GHATTPNEGT
+1227 GHETAPNEGT
-1237 THSESSGTG
+1237 AHSESSGTD
-1246 SVSDVPGAGGTDT
+1246 SVSNVPGADGTDT

-1276 SAPAQGSGGTMS
+1276 SAPAQGSGGTTS
-1288 PATADTASAVP
+1288 PATADTASAAP

-1333 FGNDAGSSSGSA
+1333 FGNGAGSSSGSA

-1371 SSGNTGSSS
+1371 SSGNTDSSS

-1454 AAEQQSSGSAVT
+1454 AAEQQTSGSAVT
-1466 ETVDEAGSESNT
+1466 ETVDEAGSESHT

-1488 SGGQNTDAEDV
+1488 SGGQNTDTEDV

-1561 EHEHE
+1561 EPEPE
-1566 SEPEQL
+1566 TEPEQV

-1698 SEPRPYNGHS
+1698 SEPRPYNGRS
-1708 NGQPHF
+1708 NGQSHF

-1719 QKRDSHG
+1719 QKRDSQG
-1726 HGKQDK
+1726 HGKQNKRND
-1732 KHNPFSGMGDYK
+1732 PFSGIDDYK

>member
-744 ETPAAQTNEQPVKDA
+744 ETPAVQTNEQPVKDV
-759 DAAPAPVNEDAPAPV
+759 DAAPAPLNEDAPAPV
-774 GEEASAPA
+774 G
-782 PQSADETTAAPAT
+782 
-795 ETAQAPVPQDM
+795 
-806 DSKVDAPAP
+806 
-815 VSEEASAPAP
+815 EEASAPAP

-863 APAPQSVDET
+863 APAPQSVDAT
-873 ATTPVAETAQTP
+873 ATTPIAETAQTP
-885 VPQDIDSEVDAPAP
+885 VPQDMDSEVDAPAP
-899 VGEEAAT
+899 VGEEAVT
-906 PAPQDVGGKADA
+906 HAPQDVGDKADA

-939 EPTSADGATPAS
+939 EPTSAGGATPVS
-951 GVTAPAPVPAQN
+951 GVTAPAPAPAQN

-982 TVPGAANAPKTA
+982 TVPGTANAPKTA

-1018 NAPAPASTTG
+1018 NTPAPASTTG
-1028 TNAPTSVPGT
+1028 ANAPTSVPGT
-1038 TPAPSTASGQ
+1038 TPTPSTTSGQ
-1048 SSTAPGSGTAPTTVR
+1048 SSTVPGSGTAPAKAKPT
-1063 PATGAGSVSAPAPSA
+1063 TGAGSVSAPAPSA
-1078 SIPTAP
+1078 SIPSAP
-1084 VSGGSAGVAVAAGV
+1084 VSGDSAGV

-1104 GTAAGQAQPVSAPA
+1104 GTATGQAHPVSAPA
-1118 STTVSAPGSAPTIP
+1118 STTVSAPGSVPTTP
-1132 TESSAASAPTSTT
+1132 TESGAASAPASPAPTT
-1145 PATTTPASAPESG
+1145 PTHVSAPESG
-1158 SGTTNDGATAPVVNH
+1158 SGTTNGGATAPVVNH

-1246 SVSDVPGAGGTDT
+1246 SVSNVPGAGGTDT

-1276 SAPAQGSGGTMS
+1276 SAPVQGSGGTMS

-1333 FGNDAGSSSGSA
+1333 FGNGAGSSSGSA

-1566 SEPEQL
+1566 SEPEQV

-1714 QRYDD
+1714 QRYND

>member
-1 MSSINSLVNQ
+1 
-11 KRNKNLIR
+11 
-19 RTMLAAIAGCLM
+19 M

-744 ETPAAQTNEQPVKDA
+744 ETPAAQTNEQPVKDV
-759 DAAPAPVNEDAPAPV
+759 DAAPAPLNEDAPAPV
-774 GEEASAPA
+774 G
-782 PQSADETTAAPAT
+782 
-795 ETAQAPVPQDM
+795 
-806 DSKVDAPAP
+806 
-815 VSEEASAPAP
+815 EEASAPAP

-863 APAPQSVDET
+863 APAPQSVDAT
-873 ATTPVAETAQTP
+873 ATTPIAETAQTP
-885 VPQDIDSEVDAPAP
+885 VPQDMDSEVDAPAP
-899 VGEEAAT
+899 VGEEAVT
-906 PAPQDVGGKADA
+906 HAPQDVGDKADA

-939 EPTSADGATPAS
+939 EPTSAGGATPAS
-951 GVTAPAPVPAQN
+951 GVTAPAPAPAQN

-982 TVPGAANAPKTA
+982 TVPGTANAPKTA

-1018 NAPAPASTTG
+1018 NAPAPGSTTG
-1028 TNAPTSVPGT
+1028 ANAPTSVPGT

-1048 SSTAPGSGTAPTTVR
+1048 SSTVPGSGTAPTTVR
-1063 PATGAGSVSAPAPSA
+1063 PAAGAGSVSAQAPSA

-1104 GTAAGQAQPVSAPA
+1104 GTATGQAHPVSAPA
-1118 STTVSAPGSAPTIP
+1118 STTVSAPGSVPTTP
-1132 TESSAASAPTSTT
+1132 TESGAASAPASPAPTT
-1145 PATTTPASAPESG
+1145 PTHVSAPESG
-1158 SGTTNDGATAPVVNH
+1158 SGTTNGGATAPVVNH

-1246 SVSDVPGAGGTDT
+1246 SVSNVPGAGGTDT

-1333 FGNDAGSSSGSA
+1333 FGNGAGSSSG
-1345 PASGESAHAP
+1345 
-1355 SGSGS
+1355 
-1360 SGSGTSVSAPA
+1360 SAPA

-1566 SEPEQL
+1566 SEPEQV

-1698 SEPRPYNGHS
+1698 SEPRPYNGRS

-1719 QKRDSHG
+1719 QKRDSQG
-1726 HGKQDK
+1726 HGKQNK
-1732 KHNPFSGMGDYK
+1732 RNNPFSGMDDYK

>member
-1 MSSINSLVNQ
+1 
-11 KRNKNLIR
+11 
-19 RTMLAAIAGCLM
+19 MLAAVAGCLM

-121 LINIAHGEKVESI
+121 LINLAHGEKVESI

-179 TFSFSGVGSDMTGL
+179 TFSFSSVGSDMTGL

-369 AGKNIGKANGVEPI
+369 AGKNIGKANGIEPI

-453 RSAGHLDDDAHV
+453 RSAGHIDDDAHV

-744 ETPAAQTNEQPVKDA
+744 ETPAAQTNEQPVKDT
-759 DAAPAPVNEDAPAPV
+759 DAA
-774 GEEASAPA
+774 
-782 PQSADETTAAPAT
+782 
-795 ETAQAPVPQDM
+795 
-806 DSKVDAPAP
+806 APAP
-815 VSEEASAPAP
+815 VSE
-825 QSADEA
+825 
-831 PTAPAT
+831 
-837 ETAQA
+837 
-842 PVPQDVDS
+842 
-850 KVDAPAPVGEEAS
+850 DAPAPVGEEAS

-873 ATTPVAETAQTP
+873 ATTPAAETAQAP
-885 VPQDIDSEVDAPAP
+885 VPQDMDSKVDAPAP
-899 VGEEAAT
+899 VGEEAPT

-939 EPTSADGATPAS
+939 EPTSAGGATPAP
-951 GVTAPAPVPAQN
+951 GVTAPTAAPAQN
-963 PTTNTV
+963 PTTSTV
-969 NAPVQGAAPVSGG
+969 NAPVQGTAPVSGG
-982 TVPGAANAPKTA
+982 TVPGTANTPKTA

-1048 SSTAPGSGTAPTTVR
+1048 SSTVPGSGTAPTTVR
-1063 PATGAGSVSAPAPSA
+1063 PAASAGSVSAPAPSA

-1084 VSGGSAGVAVAAGV
+1084 VSGSSAGVAAAAGV

-1104 GTAAGQAQPVSAPA
+1104 GTAGQAQPVSAPA
-1118 STTVSAPGSAPTIP
+1118 STTVSAPGSAPTTP
-1132 TESSAASAPTSTT
+1132 TESGATSAPAS
-1145 PATTTPASAPESG
+1145 PAPTHVSAPESG
-1158 SGTTNDGATAPVVNH
+1158 SGTTNDGVTAPVVNH
-1173 EASAPTAPIP
+1173 EASAPTATIP

-1192 SGETASAPS
+1192 SGETAPAPS

-1219 ESDSSSAG
+1219 ESNAPSAG
-1227 GHATTPNEGT
+1227 GHATAPNEGT
-1237 THSESSGTG
+1237 AHSESSGTG
-1246 SVSDVPGAGGTDT
+1246 SVSNVPGADGTDT

-1276 SAPAQGSGGTMS
+1276 SAPAQGSGGTTS
-1288 PATADTASAVP
+1288 PATADTTSAVP

-1314 PAPVSDTGSSEPSG
+1314 PAPASDTGSSEPSG

-1333 FGNDAGSSSGSA
+1333 SDNSAGCSSGSA

-1360 SGSGTSVSAPA
+1360 SGSGTSVSAPT
-1371 SSGNTGSSS
+1371 SSGDTGSSS
-1380 ESASS
+1380 ESAPS
-1385 GSANDSTDTPTSETG
+1385 GSVNDSTDTPTSETA
-1400 GTSSETVE
+1400 GTSSEKVE
-1408 APAADGLPYAVGET
+1408 APAADGLAYAAGET

-1454 AAEQQSSGSAVT
+1454 AAEQQNGGSTVA
-1466 ETVDEAGSESNT
+1466 ETVDEAGFESHT
-1478 QNSHDDSENY
+1478 QNNHDNGENY
-1488 SGGQNTDAEDV
+1488 SGGQNTDTDDV
-1499 SEPDSA
+1499 PEPDFA

-1561 EHEHE
+1561 EPE
-1566 SEPEQL
+1566 SEPEQV

-1698 SEPRPYNGHS
+1698 SEPRPYNGRS
-1708 NGQPHF
+1708 NGQPHS

-1719 QKRDSHG
+1719 QNGKSHG

-1732 KHNPFSGMGDYK
+1732 RHNPFSGMGDFK
-1744 RKR
+1744 HRR

>member
-1 MSSINSLVNQ
+1 
-11 KRNKNLIR
+11 
-19 RTMLAAIAGCLM
+19 MLAAVAGCLM

-121 LINIAHGEKVESI
+121 LINLAHGEKVESI

-602 ANDDNDAFKNS
+602 ANDDSDAFKNS

-730 CTFTRDEEP
+730 CTFTRDEETAS
-739 VPETA
+739 ETA
-744 ETPAAQTNEQPVKDA
+744 ETPAAQTNEQPVKDV
-759 DAAPAPVNEDAPAPV
+759 DAAPAPLNEDAPAPV
-774 GEEASAPA
+774 G
-782 PQSADETTAAPAT
+782 
-795 ETAQAPVPQDM
+795 
-806 DSKVDAPAP
+806 
-815 VSEEASAPAP
+815 EEASAPAP

-863 APAPQSVDET
+863 APAPQSVDAT
-873 ATTPVAETAQTP
+873 ATTPIAETARTP
-885 VPQDIDSEVDAPAP
+885 VPQDMDSEVDAPAP
-899 VGEEAAT
+899 VGEEAVT
-906 PAPQDVGGKADA
+906 HAPQDVGDKADA

-939 EPTSADGATPAS
+939 EPTSAGGATPAS
-951 GVTAPAPVPAQN
+951 GVTAPAPAPAQN

-982 TVPGAANAPKTA
+982 TVPGTANAPKTA

-1018 NAPAPASTTG
+1018 NTPAPASTTG
-1028 TNAPTSVPGT
+1028 ANAPTSVPGT
-1038 TPAPSTASGQ
+1038 TPTPSTTSGQ
-1048 SSTAPGSGTAPTTVR
+1048 SSTVPGSGTAPAKAKPT
-1063 PATGAGSVSAPAPSA
+1063 TGAGSVSAPAPSA
-1078 SIPTAP
+1078 SIPSAP
-1084 VSGGSAGVAVAAGV
+1084 VSGDSAGVAVAAGV

-1104 GTAAGQAQPVSAPA
+1104 GTATGQAHPVSAPA
-1118 STTVSAPGSAPTIP
+1118 STTVSAPGSVPTTP
-1132 TESSAASAPTSTT
+1132 TESGAASAPASPVPTT
-1145 PATTTPASAPESG
+1145 PTHVSAPESG
-1158 SGTTNDGATAPVVNH
+1158 SGTTNGGATAPVVNH

-1246 SVSDVPGAGGTDT
+1246 SVSNVPGAGGTDT

-1314 PAPVSDTGSSEPSG
+1314 PAPVSDTGSSESSG

-1333 FGNDAGSSSGSA
+1333 FGNGAGSSSGSA

-1488 SGGQNTDAEDV
+1488 SGGQNTDTEDV

-1566 SEPEQL
+1566 SEPEQV

-1653 TRTSRPAT
+1653 TRISRPAT

>member
-1 MSSINSLVNQ
+1 
-11 KRNKNLIR
+11 
-19 RTMLAAIAGCLM
+19 MLAAVAGCLM

-121 LINIAHGEKVESI
+121 LINLAHGEKVESV

-139 NAVFGIVMVICGKTF
+139 NAVFGIVMVICGKTL

-253 NTKDTARSWLQMFWS
+253 NTKDTAKSWLQMFWS

-308 FLKIAQRLDDMMQTA
+308 FLKIAQRLDDMMQTT

-433 ALNAD
+433 ALNTD

-730 CTFTRDEEP
+730 CTFTRDEETAS
-739 VPETA
+739 ETA
-744 ETPAAQTNEQPVKDA
+744 ETPAAQTNEQPVKDV
-759 DAAPAPVNEDAPAPV
+759 DAAPAPLNEDAPAPV
-774 GEEASAPA
+774 G
-782 PQSADETTAAPAT
+782 
-795 ETAQAPVPQDM
+795 
-806 DSKVDAPAP
+806 
-815 VSEEASAPAP
+815 EEASAPAP

-863 APAPQSVDET
+863 APAPQSVDAT
-873 ATTPVAETAQTP
+873 ATTPIAETARTP
-885 VPQDIDSEVDAPAP
+885 VPQDMDSEVDAPAP
-899 VGEEAAT
+899 VGEEAVT
-906 PAPQDVGGKADA
+906 HAPQDVGDKADA

-939 EPTSADGATPAS
+939 EPTSAGGATPAS
-951 GVTAPAPVPAQN
+951 GVTAPAPAPAQN

-982 TVPGAANAPKTA
+982 TVPGTANAPKTA

-1018 NAPAPASTTG
+1018 NTPAPASTTG
-1028 TNAPTSVPGT
+1028 ANAPTSVPGT
-1038 TPAPSTASGQ
+1038 TPTPSTTSGQ
-1048 SSTAPGSGTAPTTVR
+1048 SSTVPGSGTAPTTVR

-1132 TESSAASAPTSTT
+1132 TESGAASAPTSTT

-1173 EASAPTAPIP
+1173 EASVPTAPIP

-1246 SVSDVPGAGGTDT
+1246 SVSNVPGAGGTDT

-1299 ESAPAESATT
+1299 ESAPAESVTT

-1333 FGNDAGSSSGSA
+1333 FGNGAGSSSGSA

-1371 SSGNTGSSS
+1371 SSGNTDSSS

-1422 GGSGYSEGD
+1422 GGSGYSEGN

-1437 TTVETETAAT
+1437 TTVETETDAT

-1454 AAEQQSSGSAVT
+1454 AAEQQTSGSAVT
-1466 ETVDEAGSESNT
+1466 ETVDEAGSESHT

-1488 SGGQNTDAEDV
+1488 SGGQNTDTEDV

-1561 EHEHE
+1561 EPEPE
-1566 SEPEQL
+1566 SEPEQV

>member
-1 MSSINSLVNQ
+1 
-11 KRNKNLIR
+11 
-19 RTMLAAIAGCLM
+19 MLAAVAGCLM

-744 ETPAAQTNEQPVKDA
+744 ETPAAQTNEQPVKDV
-759 DAAPAPVNEDAPAPV
+759 DAAPAPLNEDAPAPV
-774 GEEASAPA
+774 G
-782 PQSADETTAAPAT
+782 
-795 ETAQAPVPQDM
+795 
-806 DSKVDAPAP
+806 
-815 VSEEASAPAP
+815 EEASAPAP

-863 APAPQSVDET
+863 APAPQSVDAT
-873 ATTPVAETAQTP
+873 ATTPIAETAQTP
-885 VPQDIDSEVDAPAP
+885 VPQDMDSEVDAPAP
-899 VGEEAAT
+899 VGEEAVT

-933 ADGKVA
+933 TDGKVA
-939 EPTSADGATPAS
+939 EPTSAGGATPAS
-951 GVTAPAPVPAQN
+951 GVTTPAPAPAQN

-982 TVPGAANAPKTA
+982 TVPGTANAPKTA

-1018 NAPAPASTTG
+1018 NTPAPASTTG
-1028 TNAPTSVPGT
+1028 ANAPTSVPGT
-1038 TPAPSTASGQ
+1038 TPTPSTTSGQ
-1048 SSTAPGSGTAPTTVR
+1048 SSTVPGSGTAPAKAKPT
-1063 PATGAGSVSAPAPSA
+1063 TGAGSVSAPAPSA
-1078 SIPTAP
+1078 SIPSAP
-1084 VSGGSAGVAVAAGV
+1084 VSGDSAGV

-1104 GTAAGQAQPVSAPA
+1104 GTATGQAHPVSAPA
-1118 STTVSAPGSAPTIP
+1118 STTVSAPGSVPTTP
-1132 TESSAASAPTSTT
+1132 TESGAASAPASPAPTT
-1145 PATTTPASAPESG
+1145 PTHVSAPESG
-1158 SGTTNDGATAPVVNH
+1158 SGTTNGGATAPVVNH

-1227 GHATTPNEGT
+1227 GHATAPNEGT
-1237 THSESSGTG
+1237 THSESSGTD
-1246 SVSDVPGAGGTDT
+1246 SVSNVPTDT

-1276 SAPAQGSGGTMS
+1276 SAPAQGGVGTTS
-1288 PATADTASAVP
+1288 PATADTASAAP

-1333 FGNDAGSSSGSA
+1333 SGNSAGSSSGPA

-1360 SGSGTSVSAPA
+1360 SGSGTSVSALT

-1380 ESASS
+1380 ESAPS
-1385 GSANDSTDTPTSETG
+1385 GSANDGTDTPTSETG
-1400 GTSSETVE
+1400 GTSSEKVE

-1422 GGSGYSEGD
+1422 GGAGYSEGD

-1454 AAEQQSSGSAVT
+1454 AAEQQTSGSAVT

-1488 SGGQNTDAEDV
+1488 SSGQNTDTEDV

-1561 EHEHE
+1561 EPEHE
-1566 SEPEQL
+1566 SEPEQV

-1719 QKRDSHG
+1719 QKRDSHD

-1732 KHNPFSGMGDYK
+1732 RHNPFGGMGDYK

>member
-1 MSSINSLVNQ
+1 
-11 KRNKNLIR
+11 
-19 RTMLAAIAGCLM
+19 MLAAVVGCLM

-744 ETPAAQTNEQPVKDA
+744 ETPAAQTNEQPVKDV
-759 DAAPAPVNEDAPAPV
+759 DAAPAPLNEDAPAPV

-782 PQSADETTAAPAT
+782 PQS
-795 ETAQAPVPQDM
+795 
-806 DSKVDAPAP
+806 VDA
-815 VSEEASAPAP
+815 
-825 QSADEA
+825 
-831 PTAPAT
+831 
-837 ETAQA
+837 
-842 PVPQDVDS
+842 
-850 KVDAPAPVGEEAS
+850 
-863 APAPQSVDET
+863 T
-873 ATTPVAETAQTP
+873 ATTPIAETAQTP
-885 VPQDIDSEVDAPAP
+885 VPQDMDSEVDAPAP
-899 VGEEAAT
+899 VGEEAVT
-906 PAPQDVGGKADA
+906 HAPQDVGDKADA

-939 EPTSADGATPAS
+939 EPTSAGGATPAS
-951 GVTAPAPVPAQN
+951 GVTAPAPAPAQN

-982 TVPGAANAPKTA
+982 TVPGTANAPKTA

-1018 NAPAPASTTG
+1018 NAPAPGSTTG
-1028 TNAPTSVPGT
+1028 ANAPTSVPGT

-1048 SSTAPGSGTAPTTVR
+1048 SSTVPGSGTAPTTVR
-1063 PATGAGSVSAPAPSA
+1063 PAAGAGSVSAQAPSA

-1104 GTAAGQAQPVSAPA
+1104 GTATGQAHPVSAPA
-1118 STTVSAPGSAPTIP
+1118 STTVSAPGSVPTTP
-1132 TESSAASAPTSTT
+1132 TESGAASAPASPAPTT
-1145 PATTTPASAPESG
+1145 PTHVSAPESG
-1158 SGTTNDGATAPVVNH
+1158 SGTTNGGATAPVVNH

-1246 SVSDVPGAGGTDT
+1246 SVSNVPGAGGTDT

-1333 FGNDAGSSSGSA
+1333 FGNGAGSSSGSA

>member
-1 MSSINSLVNQ
+1 
-11 KRNKNLIR
+11 
-19 RTMLAAIAGCLM
+19 MLAAIAGCLM

-98 IQAINIIAYMIAGVL
+98 IRAINIIAYMIAGVL

-308 FLKIAQRLDDMMQTA
+308 FLKIAQRLDDMMQIA

-744 ETPAAQTNEQPVKDA
+744 ETPAAQTNEQPVKDV
-759 DAAPAPVNEDAPAPV
+759 DAAPAPLNEDAPAPV
-774 GEEASAPA
+774 G
-782 PQSADETTAAPAT
+782 
-795 ETAQAPVPQDM
+795 
-806 DSKVDAPAP
+806 
-815 VSEEASAPAP
+815 EEASAPAP

-863 APAPQSVDET
+863 APAPQSVDAT
-873 ATTPVAETAQTP
+873 ATTPIAETAQTP
-885 VPQDIDSEVDAPAP
+885 VPQDMDSEVDAPAP
-899 VGEEAAT
+899 VGEEAVT
-906 PAPQDVGGKADA
+906 HAPQDVGGKADA

-939 EPTSADGATPAS
+939 EPTSAGGATPAS
-951 GVTAPAPVPAQN
+951 GVTAPAPAPAQN

-982 TVPGAANAPKTA
+982 TVPGTANAPKTA

-1018 NAPAPASTTG
+1018 NAPAPGSTTG
-1028 TNAPTSVPGT
+1028 ANAPTSVPGT

-1048 SSTAPGSGTAPTTVR
+1048 SSTVPGSGTAPTTVR
-1063 PATGAGSVSAPAPSA
+1063 PAAGAGSVSAPAPSA

-1084 VSGGSAGVAVAAGV
+1084 VFGGSAGVAVAAGV

-1104 GTAAGQAQPVSAPA
+1104 GTAAGQAQPVSAPTTT
-1118 STTVSAPGSAPTIP
+1118 TTVSAPGSAPTIP
-1132 TESSAASAPTSTT
+1132 TERGAASAPTS
-1145 PATTTPASAPESG
+1145 TTPASAPESG

-1173 EASAPTAPIP
+1173 EASVPTVPIP

-1192 SGETASAPS
+1192 SGEIASAPS
-1201 TATTPATQ
+1201 TAATPATQ

-1219 ESDSSSAG
+1219 ESGSSPAG
-1227 GHATTPNEGT
+1227 GHETAPNEGT
-1237 THSESSGTG
+1237 AHSESSGTD
-1246 SVSDVPGAGGTDT
+1246 SVSNVPGADGTDT

-1333 FGNDAGSSSGSA
+1333 FGNGAGSSSGSA

-1371 SSGNTGSSS
+1371 SSGNTDSSS
-1380 ESASS
+1380 ESAPS
-1385 GSANDSTDTPTSETG
+1385 GSANDGTDTPTSETG
-1400 GTSSETVE
+1400 GTSSEKVE

-1422 GGSGYSEGD
+1422 GGAGYSEGN

-1437 TTVETETAAT
+1437 TTVETETDAT

-1454 AAEQQSSGSAVT
+1454 AAEQQTSGSAVT
-1466 ETVDEAGSESNT
+1466 ETVDEAGSESHT

-1488 SGGQNTDAEDV
+1488 SGGQNTDTEDV

-1561 EHEHE
+1561 EPEPE
-1566 SEPEQL
+1566 SEPEQV

>member
-1 MSSINSLVNQ
+1 
-11 KRNKNLIR
+11 
-19 RTMLAAIAGCLM
+19 MLAAIAGCLM

-364 KNMWD
+364 KNIWD

-730 CTFTRDEEP
+730 CTFTRDEETAS
-739 VPETA
+739 ETA
-744 ETPAAQTNEQPVKDA
+744 ETPAAQTNEQPVKDV
-759 DAAPAPVNEDAPAPV
+759 DAAPAPLNEDAPAPV
-774 GEEASAPA
+774 G
-782 PQSADETTAAPAT
+782 
-795 ETAQAPVPQDM
+795 
-806 DSKVDAPAP
+806 
-815 VSEEASAPAP
+815 EEASAPAP

-850 KVDAPAPVGEEAS
+850 KVDAPVPVGEEAS

-873 ATTPVAETAQTP
+873 ATTPVAETAQAP
-885 VPQDIDSEVDAPAP
+885 VPQDMDSEVDAPAP
-899 VGEEAAT
+899 VGEEAVT

-939 EPTSADGATPAS
+939 EPTSAGGATPAS
-951 GVTAPAPVPAQN
+951 GVTTPAPAPAQN

-982 TVPGAANAPKTA
+982 TVPGTANAPKTA

-1018 NAPAPASTTG
+1018 NAQAPASTTG
-1028 TNAPTSVPGT
+1028 ANAPTSVPGT

-1048 SSTAPGSGTAPTTVR
+1048 SSTVPGSGTAPTTVR
-1063 PATGAGSVSAPAPSA
+1063 PAAGAGSVSAPAPSA

-1104 GTAAGQAQPVSAPA
+1104 GTATGQAHPVSAPA
-1118 STTVSAPGSAPTIP
+1118 STTVSAPGSVPTTP
-1132 TESSAASAPTSTT
+1132 TESGAASAPASPAPTT
-1145 PATTTPASAPESG
+1145 PTHVSAPESG
-1158 SGTTNDGATAPVVNH
+1158 SGTTNGGATAPVVNH

-1183 ATAPASTQE
+1183 ATAPTSTQE

-1246 SVSDVPGAGGTDT
+1246 SVSNVPGAGGTDT

-1299 ESAPAESATT
+1299 ESAPAESVTT

-1333 FGNDAGSSSGSA
+1333 FGNGAGSSSGSA

-1371 SSGNTGSSS
+1371 SSGNTDSSS
-1380 ESASS
+1380 ESAPS
-1385 GSANDSTDTPTSETG
+1385 GSANDGTDTPTSETG
-1400 GTSSETVE
+1400 GTSSEKVE

-1422 GGSGYSEGD
+1422 GGAGYSEGD

-1437 TTVETETAAT
+1437 TTVETETDAT

-1454 AAEQQSSGSAVT
+1454 AAEQQTSGSAVT
-1466 ETVDEAGSESNT
+1466 ETVDEAGSESHT

-1488 SGGQNTDAEDV
+1488 SGGQNTDTEDV

-1566 SEPEQL
+1566 SEPEQV

>member
-1 MSSINSLVNQ
+1 
-11 KRNKNLIR
+11 
-19 RTMLAAIAGCLM
+19 MLAAVAGCLM

-179 TFSFSGVGSDMTGL
+179 TFSFSSVGSDMTGL

-759 DAAPAPVNEDAPAPV
+759 DAAPAPLNEDAPAPV
-774 GEEASAPA
+774 GEEASAP
-782 PQSADETTAAPAT
+782 
-795 ETAQAPVPQDM
+795 V
-806 DSKVDAPAP
+806 
-815 VSEEASAPAP
+815 P

-939 EPTSADGATPAS
+939 EPTSAGGATPAS
-951 GVTAPAPVPAQN
+951 GVTAPAPAPAQN
-963 PTTNTV
+963 STTNTV

-982 TVPGAANAPKTA
+982 TVPGTANAPKTA

-1018 NAPAPASTTG
+1018 NTPAPASTTG
-1028 TNAPTSVPGT
+1028 ANAPTSVPGT
-1038 TPAPSTASGQ
+1038 TPTPSTTSGQ
-1048 SSTAPGSGTAPTTVR
+1048 SSTVPGSGTAPAKAKPT
-1063 PATGAGSVSAPAPSA
+1063 TGAGSVSAPAPSA
-1078 SIPTAP
+1078 SIPSAP
-1084 VSGGSAGVAVAAGV
+1084 VSGDSAGV

-1104 GTAAGQAQPVSAPA
+1104 GTATGQAHPVSAPA
-1118 STTVSAPGSAPTIP
+1118 STTVSAPGSVPTTP
-1132 TESSAASAPTSTT
+1132 TES
-1145 PATTTPASAPESG
+1145 
-1158 SGTTNDGATAPVVNH
+1158 GA
-1173 EASAPTAPIP
+1173 
-1183 ATAPASTQE
+1183 
-1192 SGETASAPS
+1192 
-1201 TATTPATQ
+1201 
-1209 ITPETASAPS
+1209 ASAPS

-1227 GHATTPNEGT
+1227 GHATAPNEGT
-1237 THSESSGTG
+1237 THSESSGTD
-1246 SVSDVPGAGGTDT
+1246 SVSNVPTDT

-1276 SAPAQGSGGTMS
+1276 SAPAQGGGGTTS
-1288 PATADTASAVP
+1288 PATADTASAAP

-1333 FGNDAGSSSGSA
+1333 SGNSAGSSSGSA

-1360 SGSGTSVSAPA
+1360 SGSGTSVSALT

-1385 GSANDSTDTPTSETG
+1385 GSANDSTNTPTSETG

-1466 ETVDEAGSESNT
+1466 ETVNEAGSESNT

-1566 SEPEQL
+1566 SEPEQV

-1698 SEPRPYNGHS
+1698 SEPRPYNGRS

-1719 QKRDSHG
+1719 QKRDSQG
-1726 HGKQDK
+1726 HGKQNK
-1732 KHNPFSGMGDYK
+1732 RNNPFSGMDDYK

>member
-1 MSSINSLVNQ
+1 
-11 KRNKNLIR
+11 
-19 RTMLAAIAGCLM
+19 MLAAVAGCLM

-121 LINIAHGEKVESI
+121 LINLAHGEKVESI

-179 TFSFSGVGSDMTGL
+179 TFSFSSVGSDMTGL

-308 FLKIAQRLDDMMQTA
+308 FLKIAQRLDDMMQTT

-369 AGKNIGKANGVEPI
+369 AGKNIGKANGIEPI

-453 RSAGHLDDDAHV
+453 RSAGHIDDDAHV

-744 ETPAAQTNEQPVKDA
+744 ETPAAQTNEQPVKDTDA
-759 DAAPAPVNEDAPAPV
+759 AAPAPVNEDAPAPV
-774 GEEASAPA
+774 G
-782 PQSADETTAAPAT
+782 
-795 ETAQAPVPQDM
+795 
-806 DSKVDAPAP
+806 
-815 VSEEASAPAP
+815 EEASAPAP

-850 KVDAPAPVGEEAS
+850 KVDAPVPVGEEAS
-863 APAPQSVDET
+863 APAPQNVDET
-873 ATTPVAETAQTP
+873 ATTPATETAQAP
-885 VPQDIDSEVDAPAP
+885 VPQDMDSKVDAPAP

-906 PAPQDVGGKADA
+906 LAPQDVGGKADA
-918 PVPASENASAPATQS
+918 PVPANENASASATQS

-951 GVTAPAPVPAQN
+951 GVTAPTPAPAQN

-969 NAPVQGAAPVSGG
+969 NAPAQGAAPVSGG
-982 TVPGAANAPKTA
+982 TVPGTANAPKTA

-1001 NNMPASTAPETA
+1001 SNMPASTAPETA
-1013 ATPAV
+1013 ATPVA
-1018 NAPAPASTTG
+1018 NAPAPASNTG
-1028 TNAPTSVPGT
+1028 TSAPTSVPGT
-1038 TPAPSTASGQ
+1038 SPAPSTASGQ
-1048 SSTAPGSGTAPTTVR
+1048 SSTVPGSGTAPTTVR
-1063 PATGAGSVSAPAPSA
+1063 PAAGAGSVSAPAPSA

-1104 GTAAGQAQPVSAPA
+1104 GTAAGQAQPVSTPA
-1118 STTVSAPGSAPTIP
+1118 STTVSAPGSAPTTP
-1132 TESSAASAPTSTT
+1132 TESGAASAPASPS
-1145 PATTTPASAPESG
+1145 PAAPTHVSAPESG

-1192 SGETASAPS
+1192 NGETASAPS
-1201 TATTPATQ
+1201 TATTHATQ

-1219 ESDSSSAG
+1219 ESGSSPAG
-1227 GHATTPNEGT
+1227 GHATAPNEGT

-1246 SVSDVPGAGGTDT
+1246 SVSNAPSADGTDT
-1259 LGRSDSAPT
+1259 LGRPDSAPT
-1268 STNGQESG
+1268 STNGQ
-1276 SAPAQGSGGTMS
+1276 GSGGTTS
-1288 PATADTASAVP
+1288 PATADTTSAVP

-1314 PAPVSDTGSSEPSG
+1314 PAPASDTGSSEPSG
-1328 DSGSS
+1328 SSGSS
-1333 FGNDAGSSSGSA
+1333 SDNSAGSSSGSA

-1360 SGSGTSVSAPA
+1360 SGSGTSVSAPT
-1371 SSGNTGSSS
+1371 SSGDTGSSS
-1380 ESASS
+1380 ESAPS
-1385 GSANDSTDTPTSETG
+1385 GSVNDSTDTPTSETA
-1400 GTSSETVE
+1400 GTSSEKVE

-1454 AAEQQSSGSAVT
+1454 AAEQQSGGSTVT

-1478 QNSHDDSENY
+1478 QNSHDDSESY
-1488 SGGQNTDAEDV
+1488 SGGQNTDTEDV

-1561 EHEHE
+1561 EPE
-1566 SEPEQL
+1566 SEPEQV
-1572 AEQKRPPIPEAYMT
+1572 AEQKRPPIPEVYMT

-1597 NGTVESDSLGMFQMT
+1597 NGTVESDSFGMFQMT

-1698 SEPRPYNGHS
+1698 SEPRHYNERS
-1708 NGQPHF
+1708 NDQPHF

-1732 KHNPFSGMGDYK
+1732 RHNPFSGMGDYK
-1744 RKR
+1744 RRR

>member
-1 MSSINSLVNQ
+1 
-11 KRNKNLIR
+11 
-19 RTMLAAIAGCLM
+19 MLAAIAGCLM

-121 LINIAHGEKVESI
+121 LINIAHSEKVESI

-154 LTMIFNEIVAPLSSA
+154 LSMIFNEIVAPLSSA

-730 CTFTRDEEP
+730 CTFTRDEETAS
-739 VPETA
+739 ETA
-744 ETPAAQTNEQPVKDA
+744 ETPAAQTNEQPVKDV
-759 DAAPAPVNEDAPAPV
+759 DAAPAPLNEDAPAPV
-774 GEEASAPA
+774 G
-782 PQSADETTAAPAT
+782 
-795 ETAQAPVPQDM
+795 
-806 DSKVDAPAP
+806 
-815 VSEEASAPAP
+815 EEASAPAP

-863 APAPQSVDET
+863 APAPQSVDAT
-873 ATTPVAETAQTP
+873 ATTPIAETAQTP
-885 VPQDIDSEVDAPAP
+885 VPQDMDSEVDAPAP
-899 VGEEAAT
+899 VGEEAVT
-906 PAPQDVGGKADA
+906 HAPQDVGDKADA

-939 EPTSADGATPAS
+939 EPTSAGGATPVS
-951 GVTAPAPVPAQN
+951 GVTAPAPAPAQN

-982 TVPGAANAPKTA
+982 TVPGTANAPKTA

-1018 NAPAPASTTG
+1018 NTPAPASTTG
-1028 TNAPTSVPGT
+1028 ANAPTSVPGT
-1038 TPAPSTASGQ
+1038 TPTPSTTSGQ
-1048 SSTAPGSGTAPTTVR
+1048 SSTVPGSGTAPAKAKPT
-1063 PATGAGSVSAPAPSA
+1063 TGAGSVSAPAPSA
-1078 SIPTAP
+1078 SIPSAP
-1084 VSGGSAGVAVAAGV
+1084 VSGDSAGV

-1104 GTAAGQAQPVSAPA
+1104 GTATGQAHPVSAPA
-1118 STTVSAPGSAPTIP
+1118 STTVSAPGSVPTTP
-1132 TESSAASAPTSTT
+1132 TESGAASAPASPAPTT
-1145 PATTTPASAPESG
+1145 PTHVSAPESG
-1158 SGTTNDGATAPVVNH
+1158 SGTTNGGATAPVVNH

-1246 SVSDVPGAGGTDT
+1246 SVSNVPGAGGTDT

-1333 FGNDAGSSSGSA
+1333 FGNGAGSSSGSA

-1566 SEPEQL
+1566 SEPEQV

-1726 HGKQDK
+1726 HRKQDK

>member
-1 MSSINSLVNQ
+1 
-11 KRNKNLIR
+11 
-19 RTMLAAIAGCLM
+19 M

-139 NAVFGIVMVICGKTF
+139 NAVFGIVMVLCGKTF

-179 TFSFSGVGSDMTGL
+179 TFSFSSVGSDMTGL

-392 GETSAQD
+392 GETSAPD

-759 DAAPAPVNEDAPAPV
+759 DAAHAPVNEDAHAPV
-774 GEEASAPA
+774 G
-782 PQSADETTAAPAT
+782 
-795 ETAQAPVPQDM
+795 
-806 DSKVDAPAP
+806 
-815 VSEEASAPAP
+815 EEASAPAP

-918 PVPASENASAPATQS
+918 PVPANENASAPATQS

-939 EPTSADGATPAS
+939 EPTSAGGATPAS
-951 GVTAPAPVPAQN
+951 GVTAPAPAQN
-963 PTTNTV
+963 STTNTV

-982 TVPGAANAPKTA
+982 TVPGTANAPKTA

-1028 TNAPTSVPGT
+1028 ANAPTSVPGT

-1048 SSTAPGSGTAPTTVR
+1048 SSTVPGSGTAPTTVR
-1063 PATGAGSVSAPAPSA
+1063 PAAGAGSVSAPAPSA

-1098 AAGAVA
+1098 VAGAVA

-1118 STTVSAPGSAPTIP
+1118 STTVSAPGSAPTTP
-1132 TESSAASAPTSTT
+1132 TESGAVSAPAS
-1145 PATTTPASAPESG
+1145 PAPAAPTHVSAPESG
-1158 SGTTNDGATAPVVNH
+1158 SGTTNDGATVPVVNH
-1173 EASAPTAPIP
+1173 EASVPTAPIH

-1192 SGETASAPS
+1192 SGETAPAPS
-1201 TATTPATQ
+1201 TATTHATQ

-1219 ESDSSSAG
+1219 ESGSSPAG
-1227 GHATTPNEGT
+1227 GHATAPNEGT

-1246 SVSDVPGAGGTDT
+1246 SVSNAPSADGTDT

-1276 SAPAQGSGGTMS
+1276 SAPAQGSGGTTS
-1288 PATADTASAVP
+1288 PATADTASAAP
-1299 ESAPAESATT
+1299 ESAPAESVTT

-1314 PAPVSDTGSSEPSG
+1314 LAPASDTGSSEPSG
-1328 DSGSS
+1328 NS
-1333 FGNDAGSSSGSA
+1333 GSSSGNGA
-1345 PASGESAHAP
+1345 
-1355 SGSGS
+1355 GS

-1371 SSGNTGSSS
+1371 SSGNIGSSS
-1380 ESASS
+1380 ESAPF
-1385 GSANDSTDTPTSETG
+1385 GSVNDSTDTPTSETG
-1400 GTSSETVE
+1400 GTSSEKVE

-1437 TTVETETAAT
+1437 TTVKTETAAT

-1454 AAEQQSSGSAVT
+1454 AAEQQSGSSTVT
-1466 ETVDEAGSESNT
+1466 ETVDEAGSESHT

-1488 SGGQNTDAEDV
+1488 SGGQNTDTEDV
-1499 SEPDSA
+1499 PEPDSV

-1520 ATDDAAF
+1520 ATDDSAF

-1547 TAPEQEMAEPEPVA
+1547 TAPAQEMAEPEPVA
-1561 EHEHE
+1561 ESEPE
-1566 SEPEQL
+1566 SEPEQV

-1586 SQSSVTRLSST
+1586 SRSSVTRLSST

-1698 SEPRPYNGHS
+1698 SEPRPYNGRS

-1719 QKRDSHG
+1719 QKRDSQG
-1726 HGKQDK
+1726 HGKQNKRND
-1732 KHNPFSGMGDYK
+1732 PFSGIDDYK

>member
-1 MSSINSLVNQ
+1 
-11 KRNKNLIR
+11 
-19 RTMLAAIAGCLM
+19 M

-179 TFSFSGVGSDMTGL
+179 TFSFSSVGSDMTGL

-730 CTFTRDEEP
+730 CTFTRDEET

-744 ETPAAQTNEQPVKDA
+744 ETPAAQTNEQPVKDMDA
-759 DAAPAPVNEDAPAPV
+759 AAPAPVSEDAPAPV
-774 GEEASAPA
+774 DEEAS
-782 PQSADETTAAPAT
+782 T
-795 ETAQAPVPQDM
+795 
-806 DSKVDAPAP
+806 
-815 VSEEASAPAP
+815 PAP

-850 KVDAPAPVGEEAS
+850 RVDAPAPVGEEAS
-863 APAPQSVDET
+863 VPAPQSVDET
-873 ATTPVAETAQTP
+873 ATTPAAETAQAP
-885 VPQDIDSEVDAPAP
+885 VPQDMDSGVDAPAP
-899 VGEEAAT
+899 VGEETVT

-939 EPTSADGATPAS
+939 EPTSAGGATPAP
-951 GVTAPAPVPAQN
+951 GVTAPTAAPAQN
-963 PTTNTV
+963 HTTSTV
-969 NAPVQGAAPVSGG
+969 NAPVQGTAPVSGG
-982 TVPGAANAPKTA
+982 TVPGTANAPKTA

-1028 TNAPTSVPGT
+1028 ANAPTSVPGT

-1048 SSTAPGSGTAPTTVR
+1048 SSTVPGSGTAPAMVR
-1063 PATGAGSVSAPAPSA
+1063 PAAGAGSVSAPAPSA

-1104 GTAAGQAQPVSAPA
+1104 GTAAGQAQPVSTPA
-1118 STTVSAPGSAPTIP
+1118 STTVSAPGSTPTTP
-1132 TESSAASAPTSTT
+1132 TESGTASAPASTT
-1145 PATTTPASAPESG
+1145 PAAPTHVSAPESG
-1158 SGTTNDGATAPVVNH
+1158 SGTTNDGATVPVVNH
-1173 EASAPTAPIP
+1173 EASVPTAPIH

-1192 SGETASAPS
+1192 SGETAPAPS
-1201 TATTPATQ
+1201 TATTHATQ
-1209 ITPETASAPS
+1209 ITTETASAPS
-1219 ESDSSSAG
+1219 ESNAPSAG
-1227 GHATTPNEGT
+1227 GDATAPNEGT
-1237 THSESSGTG
+1237 AHSESSGTG
-1246 SVSDVPGAGGTDT
+1246 GVSNVPGADSADT

-1268 STNGQESG
+1268 SINGQESG
-1276 SAPAQGSGGTMS
+1276 SAPAQGSGGTTS
-1288 PATADTASAVP
+1288 PATADTASAAP
-1299 ESAPAESATT
+1299 ESAPAESVTT

-1314 PAPVSDTGSSEPSG
+1314 LAPASDTGSSEPSG
-1328 DSGSS
+1328 NS
-1333 FGNDAGSSSGSA
+1333 GSSSGNGA
-1345 PASGESAHAP
+1345 
-1355 SGSGS
+1355 GS

-1371 SSGNTGSSS
+1371 SSGNIGSSS
-1380 ESASS
+1380 ESAPS
-1385 GSANDSTDTPTSETG
+1385 GSVNDSTDTPTSETG
-1400 GTSSETVE
+1400 GTSSEKVE

-1437 TTVETETAAT
+1437 TTVKTETAAT

-1454 AAEQQSSGSAVT
+1454 AAEQQSGSSTVT
-1466 ETVDEAGSESNT
+1466 ETVDEAGSESHT

-1488 SGGQNTDAEDV
+1488 SDGQNTDTEDV
-1499 SEPDSA
+1499 PEPDSA

-1561 EHEHE
+1561 EPEPE
-1566 SEPEQL
+1566 SEPEQV

-1698 SEPRPYNGHS
+1698 SEPRPYNGRS

-1719 QKRDSHG
+1719 QKRDSQG

>member
-1 MSSINSLVNQ
+1 
-11 KRNKNLIR
+11 
-19 RTMLAAIAGCLM
+19 MLAAVAGCLM

-453 RSAGHLDDDAHV
+453 RSAGHLDEDAHV

-674 DHIKENAQYY
+674 DHIKENAKYY

-744 ETPAAQTNEQPVKDA
+744 ETPAAQTNEQPVKDV
-759 DAAPAPVNEDAPAPV
+759 DAAPAPLNEDAPAPV
-774 GEEASAPA
+774 G
-782 PQSADETTAAPAT
+782 
-795 ETAQAPVPQDM
+795 
-806 DSKVDAPAP
+806 
-815 VSEEASAPAP
+815 EEASAPAP

-863 APAPQSVDET
+863 APAPQSVDAT
-873 ATTPVAETAQTP
+873 ATTPIAETAQTP
-885 VPQDIDSEVDAPAP
+885 VPQDMDSEVDAPAP
-899 VGEEAAT
+899 VGEEAVT
-906 PAPQDVGGKADA
+906 HAPQDVGDKADA

-939 EPTSADGATPAS
+939 EPTSAGGATPAS
-951 GVTAPAPVPAQN
+951 GVTAPAPAPAQN

-982 TVPGAANAPKTA
+982 TVPGTANAPKTA

-1018 NAPAPASTTG
+1018 NAPAPGSTTG
-1028 TNAPTSVPGT
+1028 ANAPTSVPRT

-1048 SSTAPGSGTAPTTVR
+1048 SSTVPGSGTAPTTVR
-1063 PATGAGSVSAPAPSA
+1063 PAEGAGSVSAQAPSA

-1104 GTAAGQAQPVSAPA
+1104 GTAMGQAHPVSAPA
-1118 STTVSAPGSAPTIP
+1118 STTVSAPGSVPTTP
-1132 TESSAASAPTSTT
+1132 TESGAASAPASPAPTT
-1145 PATTTPASAPESG
+1145 PTHVSAPESG
-1158 SGTTNDGATAPVVNH
+1158 SGTTNGGATAPVVNH

-1333 FGNDAGSSSGSA
+1333 FGNGAGSSSGSA

-1566 SEPEQL
+1566 SEPEQV

-1732 KHNPFSGMGDYK
+1732 KHNSFSGMGDYK

>member
-1 MSSINSLVNQ
+1 
-11 KRNKNLIR
+11 
-19 RTMLAAIAGCLM
+19 MLAAVAGCLM

-627 NKARENEEEQAAMA
+627 NKARENDEEQAAMA

-759 DAAPAPVNEDAPAPV
+759 DAAPAPLNEDAPAPV

-782 PQSADETTAAPAT
+782 LQSADET
-795 ETAQAPVPQDM
+795 
-806 DSKVDAPAP
+806 
-815 VSEEASAPAP
+815 
-825 QSADEA
+825 

-850 KVDAPAPVGEEAS
+850 NVDAPAPVGEEAS

-885 VPQDIDSEVDAPAP
+885 VPQDMDSEVDAPAP
-899 VGEEAAT
+899 VGEEAVT
-906 PAPQDVGGKADA
+906 HAPQDVGDKADA

-939 EPTSADGATPAS
+939 EPTSAGGATPAS

-969 NAPVQGAAPVSGG
+969 NAPVQGVAPVSGG
-982 TVPGAANAPKTA
+982 TVPGTANAPKTA

-1018 NAPAPASTTG
+1018 NAQAPGSTTG
-1028 TNAPTSVPGT
+1028 ANAPTSVPGT

-1048 SSTAPGSGTAPTTVR
+1048 SSTVPGSGTAPTTVR
-1063 PATGAGSVSAPAPSA
+1063 PAAGAGSVSAQAPSA

-1104 GTAAGQAQPVSAPA
+1104 GTATEQAHPVSAPA
-1118 STTVSAPGSAPTIP
+1118 STTVSAPGSVPTTP
-1132 TESSAASAPTSTT
+1132 TESGAASAPASPAPTT
-1145 PATTTPASAPESG
+1145 PTHVSAPESG
-1158 SGTTNDGATAPVVNH
+1158 SGTTNGGATAPVVNH

-1246 SVSDVPGAGGTDT
+1246 SVSNVPGAGGTDT

-1328 DSGSS
+1328 DSGSGS
-1333 FGNDAGSSSGSA
+1333 GNGAGGSSGSA

-1360 SGSGTSVSAPA
+1360 SGSGTSVSAPT

-1380 ESASS
+1380 ESAPS
-1385 GSANDSTDTPTSETG
+1385 GSANDGTDTPTSETG
-1400 GTSSETVE
+1400 GTSSEKVE

-1422 GGSGYSEGD
+1422 GGAGYSEGD

-1454 AAEQQSSGSAVT
+1454 AAEQQSSSSAVT

-1488 SGGQNTDAEDV
+1488 SGGQNTDTEDV

>member
-1 MSSINSLVNQ
+1 
-11 KRNKNLIR
+11 
-19 RTMLAAIAGCLM
+19 MLAAVAGCLI

-121 LINIAHGEKVESI
+121 LINLAHGEKVESI

-453 RSAGHLDDDAHV
+453 RSAGHIDDDAHV

-602 ANDDNDAFKNS
+602 TNDDSDAFKNS

-744 ETPAAQTNEQPVKDA
+744 ETPAVQTNEQPVKDA
-759 DAAPAPVNEDAPAPV
+759 DAAPAPLNEDAPAPV
-774 GEEASAPA
+774 G
-782 PQSADETTAAPAT
+782 
-795 ETAQAPVPQDM
+795 
-806 DSKVDAPAP
+806 
-815 VSEEASAPAP
+815 EEASAPAP

-850 KVDAPAPVGEEAS
+850 RVDAPAPVGEEAS
-863 APAPQSVDET
+863 VPAPQSVDET
-873 ATTPVAETAQTP
+873 ATTPAAETAQAP
-885 VPQDIDSEVDAPAP
+885 VPQDMDSGVDAPAP
-899 VGEEAAT
+899 VGEETVT
-906 PAPQDVGGKADA
+906 PASQDVGGKADA

-933 ADGKVA
+933 ADGKVV
-939 EPTSADGATPAS
+939 EPTSAGGATPAS
-951 GVTAPAPVPAQN
+951 GVTAPTPAPAQN

-969 NAPVQGAAPVSGG
+969 NAPAQEAAPVSGV
-982 TVPGAANAPKTA
+982 TVPGTANTPKTA

-1048 SSTAPGSGTAPTTVR
+1048 SSTVPGSGTAPTTVR
-1063 PATGAGSVSAPAPSA
+1063 PAASAGSVSAPAPSA

-1084 VSGGSAGVAVAAGV
+1084 VSGSSAGVAAAAGV

-1104 GTAAGQAQPVSAPA
+1104 GTAGQAQPVSAPA
-1118 STTVSAPGSAPTIP
+1118 STTVSAPGSAPTTP
-1132 TESSAASAPTSTT
+1132 TESGATSAPAS
-1145 PATTTPASAPESG
+1145 PAPTHVSAPESG
-1158 SGTTNDGATAPVVNH
+1158 SGTTNDGVTAPVVNH
-1173 EASAPTAPIP
+1173 EASAPTATIP

-1192 SGETASAPS
+1192 SGETAPAPS

-1219 ESDSSSAG
+1219 ESNAPSAG
-1227 GHATTPNEGT
+1227 GDATAPNEGT
-1237 THSESSGTG
+1237 AHSESSGTG
-1246 SVSDVPGAGGTDT
+1246 GVSNVPGADGADT

-1268 STNGQESG
+1268 STSGQESS

-1333 FGNDAGSSSGSA
+1333 FGNGAGSSSGSA
-1345 PASGESAHAP
+1345 PASGENAHAP

-1360 SGSGTSVSAPA
+1360 SGSGTSESAPA
-1371 SSGNTGSSS
+1371 SSGDTDSSS

-1400 GTSSETVE
+1400 GTSSEKVE

-1454 AAEQQSSGSAVT
+1454 AAEQQTSGSAVT
-1466 ETVDEAGSESNT
+1466 ETVDEAGSESHT

-1488 SGGQNTDAEDV
+1488 SGGQNTDTEDV
-1499 SEPDSA
+1499 SKPDSA

-1520 ATDDAAF
+1520 STDDAAF

-1561 EHEHE
+1561 EPEPE
-1566 SEPEQL
+1566 SEPEQV

-1698 SEPRPYNGHS
+1698 SEPRPYNGRS

-1714 QRYDD
+1714 QRYDN
-1719 QKRDSHG
+1719 QKRDSQG
-1726 HGKQDK
+1726 HGKQNKRND
-1732 KHNPFSGMGDYK
+1732 PFSGIDDYK

>member
-1 MSSINSLVNQ
+1 
-11 KRNKNLIR
+11 
-19 RTMLAAIAGCLM
+19 MLAAVAGCLM

-584 KGRKAGDSD
+584 KGRKDGDSD

-602 ANDDNDAFKNS
+602 ANDDSDAFKNS

-744 ETPAAQTNEQPVKDA
+744 ETPAVQTNEQPVKDA
-759 DAAPAPVNEDAPAPV
+759 DAAPAPLNEDAPAPV
-774 GEEASAPA
+774 GEE
-782 PQSADETTAAPAT
+782 T
-795 ETAQAPVPQDM
+795 
-806 DSKVDAPAP
+806 
-815 VSEEASAPAP
+815 SAPAP

-939 EPTSADGATPAS
+939 EPTSAGGATPAS
-951 GVTAPAPVPAQN
+951 GVTAP
-963 PTTNTV
+963 
-969 NAPVQGAAPVSGG
+969 
-982 TVPGAANAPKTA
+982 
-994 NVPGMAA
+994 
-1001 NNMPASTAPETA
+1001 
-1013 ATPAV
+1013 
-1018 NAPAPASTTG
+1018 
-1028 TNAPTSVPGT
+1028 APTSVPGT

-1048 SSTAPGSGTAPTTVR
+1048 SSTVPGSGTAPAMVR
-1063 PATGAGSVSAPAPSA
+1063 PAAGAGSVSAPAPSA

-1104 GTAAGQAQPVSAPA
+1104 GTAAGQAQPVSTPA
-1118 STTVSAPGSAPTIP
+1118 STTVSAPGSTPTTP
-1132 TESSAASAPTSTT
+1132 TESGTASAPASTT
-1145 PATTTPASAPESG
+1145 PAAPTHVSAPESG
-1158 SGTTNDGATAPVVNH
+1158 SGTTNDGATVPVVNH
-1173 EASAPTAPIP
+1173 EASVPTAPIH

-1192 SGETASAPS
+1192 SGETAPAPS
-1201 TATTPATQ
+1201 TATTHATQ

-1219 ESDSSSAG
+1219 ESGSSPAG
-1227 GHATTPNEGT
+1227 GHATAPNEGT

-1246 SVSDVPGAGGTDT
+1246 SVSNAPSADGTDT

-1276 SAPAQGSGGTMS
+1276 SAPAQGSGGTTS
-1288 PATADTASAVP
+1288 PATADTASAAP
-1299 ESAPAESATT
+1299 ESAPAESVTT

-1314 PAPVSDTGSSEPSG
+1314 LAPASDTGSSEPSG
-1328 DSGSS
+1328 NS
-1333 FGNDAGSSSGSA
+1333 GSSSGNGA
-1345 PASGESAHAP
+1345 
-1355 SGSGS
+1355 GS

-1371 SSGNTGSSS
+1371 SSGNIGSSS
-1380 ESASS
+1380 ESAPS
-1385 GSANDSTDTPTSETG
+1385 GSVNDSTDTPTSETG
-1400 GTSSETVE
+1400 GTSSEKVE

-1437 TTVETETAAT
+1437 TTVKTETAAT

-1454 AAEQQSSGSAVT
+1454 AAEQQSGSSTGT
-1466 ETVDEAGSESNT
+1466 ETVDEAGSESHT

-1488 SGGQNTDAEDV
+1488 SGGQNTDTEDV
-1499 SEPDSA
+1499 PEPDSA

-1547 TAPEQEMAEPEPVA
+1547 TTPEQEMAEPEPVA
-1561 EHEHE
+1561 EPEPE
-1566 SEPEQL
+1566 SEPEQV

-1698 SEPRPYNGHS
+1698 SEPRPYNGRS

-1719 QKRDSHG
+1719 QKRDSQG
-1726 HGKQDK
+1726 HGKQNKRND
-1732 KHNPFSGMGDYK
+1732 PFSGIDDYK

>member
-1 MSSINSLVNQ
+1 
-11 KRNKNLIR
+11 
-19 RTMLAAIAGCLM
+19 M

-121 LINIAHGEKVESI
+121 LINLAHGEKVESI

-179 TFSFSGVGSDMTGL
+179 TFSFSSVGSDMTGL

-369 AGKNIGKANGVEPI
+369 AGKNIGKANGIEPI

-453 RSAGHLDDDAHV
+453 RSAGHIDDDAHV

-744 ETPAAQTNEQPVKDA
+744 ETPAAQTNEQPVKDT
-759 DAAPAPVNEDAPAPV
+759 DAA
-774 GEEASAPA
+774 
-782 PQSADETTAAPAT
+782 
-795 ETAQAPVPQDM
+795 
-806 DSKVDAPAP
+806 APAP
-815 VSEEASAPAP
+815 VSE
-825 QSADEA
+825 
-831 PTAPAT
+831 
-837 ETAQA
+837 
-842 PVPQDVDS
+842 
-850 KVDAPAPVGEEAS
+850 DAPAPVGEEAS

-873 ATTPVAETAQTP
+873 ATTPAAETAQAP
-885 VPQDIDSEVDAPAP
+885 VPQDMDSKVDAPAP
-899 VGEEAAT
+899 VGEEAPT

-939 EPTSADGATPAS
+939 EPTSAGGATPAP
-951 GVTAPAPVPAQN
+951 GVTAPTAAPAQN
-963 PTTNTV
+963 PTTSTV
-969 NAPVQGAAPVSGG
+969 NAPVQGTAPVSGG
-982 TVPGAANAPKTA
+982 TVPGTANTPKTA

-1048 SSTAPGSGTAPTTVR
+1048 SSTVPGSGTAPTTVR
-1063 PATGAGSVSAPAPSA
+1063 PAASAGSVSAPAPSA

-1084 VSGGSAGVAVAAGV
+1084 VSGSSAGVAAAAGV

-1104 GTAAGQAQPVSAPA
+1104 GTAGQAQPVSAPA
-1118 STTVSAPGSAPTIP
+1118 STTVSAPGSAPTTP
-1132 TESSAASAPTSTT
+1132 TESGATSAPAS
-1145 PATTTPASAPESG
+1145 PAPTHVSAPESG
-1158 SGTTNDGATAPVVNH
+1158 SGTTNDGVTAPVVNH
-1173 EASAPTAPIP
+1173 EASAPTATIP

-1192 SGETASAPS
+1192 SGETAPAPS

-1219 ESDSSSAG
+1219 ESNAPSAG
-1227 GHATTPNEGT
+1227 GHATAPNEGT
-1237 THSESSGTG
+1237 AHSESSGTG
-1246 SVSDVPGAGGTDT
+1246 SVSNVPGADGTDT

-1276 SAPAQGSGGTMS
+1276 SAPAQGSGGTTS
-1288 PATADTASAVP
+1288 PATADTTSAVP

-1314 PAPVSDTGSSEPSG
+1314 PAPASDTGSSEPSG

-1333 FGNDAGSSSGSA
+1333 SDNSAGCSSGSA

-1360 SGSGTSVSAPA
+1360 SGSGTSVSAPT
-1371 SSGNTGSSS
+1371 SSGDTGSSS
-1380 ESASS
+1380 ESAPS
-1385 GSANDSTDTPTSETG
+1385 GSVNDSTDTPTSETA
-1400 GTSSETVE
+1400 GTSSEKVE

-1454 AAEQQSSGSAVT
+1454 AAEQQTSGSAVT
-1466 ETVDEAGSESNT
+1466 ETVDEAGSESHT

-1488 SGGQNTDAEDV
+1488 SGGQNTDTEDV
-1499 SEPDSA
+1499 SKPDSA

-1566 SEPEQL
+1566 SEPEQV

>member
-1 MSSINSLVNQ
+1 
-11 KRNKNLIR
+11 
-19 RTMLAAIAGCLM
+19 M

-121 LINIAHGEKVESI
+121 LINLAHGEKVESI

-179 TFSFSGVGSDMTGL
+179 TFSFSSVGSDMTGL

-369 AGKNIGKANGVEPI
+369 AGKNIGKANGIEPI

-453 RSAGHLDDDAHV
+453 RSAGHIDDDAHV

-744 ETPAAQTNEQPVKDA
+744 ETPAAQTNEQPVKDT
-759 DAAPAPVNEDAPAPV
+759 DAA
-774 GEEASAPA
+774 
-782 PQSADETTAAPAT
+782 
-795 ETAQAPVPQDM
+795 
-806 DSKVDAPAP
+806 APAP
-815 VSEEASAPAP
+815 VSE
-825 QSADEA
+825 
-831 PTAPAT
+831 
-837 ETAQA
+837 
-842 PVPQDVDS
+842 
-850 KVDAPAPVGEEAS
+850 DAPAPVGEEAS

-873 ATTPVAETAQTP
+873 ATTPAAETAQAP
-885 VPQDIDSEVDAPAP
+885 VPQDMDSKVDAPAP
-899 VGEEAAT
+899 VGEEAPT

-939 EPTSADGATPAS
+939 EPTSAGGATPAP
-951 GVTAPAPVPAQN
+951 GVTAPTAAPAQN
-963 PTTNTV
+963 PTTSTV
-969 NAPVQGAAPVSGG
+969 NAPVQGTAPVSGG
-982 TVPGAANAPKTA
+982 TVPGTANTPKTA

-1048 SSTAPGSGTAPTTVR
+1048 SSTVPGSGTAPTTVR
-1063 PATGAGSVSAPAPSA
+1063 PAASAGSVSAPAPSA

-1084 VSGGSAGVAVAAGV
+1084 VSGSSAGVAAAAGV

-1104 GTAAGQAQPVSAPA
+1104 GTAGQAQPVSAPA
-1118 STTVSAPGSAPTIP
+1118 STTVSAPGSAPTTP
-1132 TESSAASAPTSTT
+1132 TESGATSAPASPAPTHVST
-1145 PATTTPASAPESG
+1145 PESG
-1158 SGTTNDGATAPVVNH
+1158 SGTTNDGVTAPVVNH
-1173 EASAPTAPIP
+1173 EASAPTATIP

-1192 SGETASAPS
+1192 SGETAPAPS

-1219 ESDSSSAG
+1219 ESNAPSAG
-1227 GHATTPNEGT
+1227 GHATAPNEGT
-1237 THSESSGTG
+1237 AHSESSGTG
-1246 SVSDVPGAGGTDT
+1246 SVSNVPGADGTDT

-1276 SAPAQGSGGTMS
+1276 SAPAQGSGGTTS
-1288 PATADTASAVP
+1288 PATADTTSAVP

-1314 PAPVSDTGSSEPSG
+1314 PAPASDTGSSEPSG

-1333 FGNDAGSSSGSA
+1333 SDNSAGCSSGSA

-1360 SGSGTSVSAPA
+1360 SGSGTSVSAPT
-1371 SSGNTGSSS
+1371 SSGDTGSSS
-1380 ESASS
+1380 ESAPS
-1385 GSANDSTDTPTSETG
+1385 GSVNDSTDTPTSETA
-1400 GTSSETVE
+1400 GTSSEKVE
-1408 APAADGLPYAVGET
+1408 APAADGLAYAAGET

-1454 AAEQQSSGSAVT
+1454 AAEQQNGGSTVA
-1466 ETVDEAGSESNT
+1466 ETVDEAGFESHT
-1478 QNSHDDSENY
+1478 QNNHDNGENY
-1488 SGGQNTDAEDV
+1488 SGGQNTDTDDV
-1499 SEPDSA
+1499 PEPDFA

-1561 EHEHE
+1561 EPE
-1566 SEPEQL
+1566 SEPEQV

-1698 SEPRPYNGHS
+1698 SEPRPYNGRS
-1708 NGQPHF
+1708 NGQPHS

-1719 QKRDSHG
+1719 QNGKSHG

-1732 KHNPFSGMGDYK
+1732 RHNPFSGMGDFK
-1744 RKR
+1744 HRR

>member
-1 MSSINSLVNQ
+1 
-11 KRNKNLIR
+11 
-19 RTMLAAIAGCLM
+19 MLAAVAGCLM

-121 LINIAHGEKVESI
+121 LIYLAHGEKVESI

-179 TFSFSGVGSDMTGL
+179 TFSFSSVGSDMTGL

-352 VASVAGHVAGVG
+352 VASVAGYVAGVG

-369 AGKNIGKANGVEPI
+369 AGKNIGKANGIEPI

-453 RSAGHLDDDAHV
+453 RSAGHIDDDAHV

-744 ETPAAQTNEQPVKDA
+744 ETPAAQTNEQPVKDT
-759 DAAPAPVNEDAPAPV
+759 DAA
-774 GEEASAPA
+774 
-782 PQSADETTAAPAT
+782 
-795 ETAQAPVPQDM
+795 
-806 DSKVDAPAP
+806 APAP
-815 VSEEASAPAP
+815 VSE
-825 QSADEA
+825 
-831 PTAPAT
+831 
-837 ETAQA
+837 
-842 PVPQDVDS
+842 
-850 KVDAPAPVGEEAS
+850 DAPAPVGEEAS

-873 ATTPVAETAQTP
+873 ATTPAAETAQAP
-885 VPQDIDSEVDAPAP
+885 VPQDMDSKVDAPTP
-899 VGEEAAT
+899 VGEEAPT

-939 EPTSADGATPAS
+939 EPTSAGGATPAPS
-951 GVTAPAPVPAQN
+951 VTAPTAAPAQN
-963 PTTNTV
+963 PTTSTV
-969 NAPVQGAAPVSGG
+969 NAPVQGTAPVSGG
-982 TVPGAANAPKTA
+982 TVPGTANAPKTA

-1048 SSTAPGSGTAPTTVR
+1048 SSTVPGSGTAPTTVR
-1063 PATGAGSVSAPAPSA
+1063 PAAGAGSVSAPAPSA

-1084 VSGGSAGVAVAAGV
+1084 VSGSSAGVAAAAGV

-1104 GTAAGQAQPVSAPA
+1104 GTAGQAQPVSAPA
-1118 STTVSAPGSAPTIP
+1118 STTVSAPGSAPTTP
-1132 TESSAASAPTSTT
+1132 TESGATSAPPS
-1145 PATTTPASAPESG
+1145 PAPTHVSAPESG
-1158 SGTTNDGATAPVVNH
+1158 SGTTNDGVTAPVVNH
-1173 EASAPTAPIP
+1173 EASAPTATIP

-1192 SGETASAPS
+1192 SGETAPAPS
-1201 TATTPATQ
+1201 TATTPVTQ

-1219 ESDSSSAG
+1219 ESNAPSAG
-1227 GHATTPNEGT
+1227 GYATAPNEGT
-1237 THSESSGTG
+1237 AHSESSGTG
-1246 SVSDVPGAGGTDT
+1246 SVSNVPGADGTDT

-1276 SAPAQGSGGTMS
+1276 SAPAQGSGGTTS
-1288 PATADTASAVP
+1288 PATADTTSAVP

-1314 PAPVSDTGSSEPSG
+1314 PAPASDTGSSEPSG

-1333 FGNDAGSSSGSA
+1333 SDNSAGSSSGSA

-1360 SGSGTSVSAPA
+1360 SGSGTSVSAPT
-1371 SSGNTGSSS
+1371 SSGDTGSSS
-1380 ESASS
+1380 ESAPS
-1385 GSANDSTDTPTSETG
+1385 GSVNDSTDTPTSETA
-1400 GTSSETVE
+1400 GTSSEKVE

-1437 TTVETETAAT
+1437 TTVEAETAAT

-1454 AAEQQSSGSAVT
+1454 AAEQQSGGSTVT

-1488 SGGQNTDAEDV
+1488 SGGQNTDTDDV
-1499 SEPDSA
+1499 PEPDFS

-1561 EHEHE
+1561 EPE
-1566 SEPEQL
+1566 SEPEQV

-1732 KHNPFSGMGDYK
+1732 RHNPFSGMGDYK
-1744 RKR
+1744 RRR

>member
-1 MSSINSLVNQ
+1 
-11 KRNKNLIR
+11 
-19 RTMLAAIAGCLM
+19 MLAAVAGCLM

-89 SGNNIGNFF
+89 NGNNIGNFF

-121 LINIAHGEKVESI
+121 LINLAHGEKVESV

-139 NAVFGIVMVICGKTF
+139 NAVFGIVMVICGKTL

-253 NTKDTARSWLQMFWS
+253 NTKDTAKSWLQMFWS

-424 DRADKMASG
+424 DRADMMASG
-433 ALNAD
+433 ALNTD

-465 ESVKIGEDGKLLASA
+465 ESIKIGEDGKLLASA

-730 CTFTRDEEP
+730 CTFTRDEETAS
-739 VPETA
+739 ETA
-744 ETPAAQTNEQPVKDA
+744 ETPAAQTNEQPVKDV
-759 DAAPAPVNEDAPAPV
+759 DAAPAPLNEDAPAPV
-774 GEEASAPA
+774 G
-782 PQSADETTAAPAT
+782 
-795 ETAQAPVPQDM
+795 
-806 DSKVDAPAP
+806 
-815 VSEEASAPAP
+815 EEASAPAP

-863 APAPQSVDET
+863 APAPQSVDAT
-873 ATTPVAETAQTP
+873 ATTPIAETARTP
-885 VPQDIDSEVDAPAP
+885 VPQDMDSEVDAPAP
-899 VGEEAAT
+899 VGEEAVT
-906 PAPQDVGGKADA
+906 HAPQDVGDKADA

-939 EPTSADGATPAS
+939 EPTSAGGATPAS
-951 GVTAPAPVPAQN
+951 GVTAPAPAPAQN

-982 TVPGAANAPKTA
+982 TVPGTANAPKTA

-1018 NAPAPASTTG
+1018 NTPAPASTTG
-1028 TNAPTSVPGT
+1028 ANAPTSVPGT
-1038 TPAPSTASGQ
+1038 TPTPSTTSGQ
-1048 SSTAPGSGTAPTTVR
+1048 SSTVPGSGTAPAKAKPT
-1063 PATGAGSVSAPAPSA
+1063 TGAGSVSAPAPSA
-1078 SIPTAP
+1078 SIPSAP
-1084 VSGGSAGVAVAAGV
+1084 VSGDSAGVAVAAGV

-1104 GTAAGQAQPVSAPA
+1104 GTATGQAHPVSAPA
-1118 STTVSAPGSAPTIP
+1118 STTVSAPGSVPTTP
-1132 TESSAASAPTSTT
+1132 TESGAASAPASPVPTT
-1145 PATTTPASAPESG
+1145 PTHVSAPESG
-1158 SGTTNDGATAPVVNH
+1158 SGTTNGGATAPVVNH

-1246 SVSDVPGAGGTDT
+1246 SVSNVPGAGGTDT

-1314 PAPVSDTGSSEPSG
+1314 PAPVSDTGSSESSG

-1333 FGNDAGSSSGSA
+1333 FGNGAGSSSGSA

-1360 SGSGTSVSAPA
+1360 SGAGTSVSAPA

-1454 AAEQQSSGSAVT
+1454 AAEQQSSASAVT

-1488 SGGQNTDAEDV
+1488 SGGQNTDTEDV

-1520 ATDDAAF
+1520 VTDDAAF

-1566 SEPEQL
+1566 SEPEQV

>member
-1 MSSINSLVNQ
+1 
-11 KRNKNLIR
+11 
-19 RTMLAAIAGCLM
+19 MLAAVAGCLM

-121 LINIAHGEKVESI
+121 LINLAHGEKVESI
-134 PKLIW
+134 TKLIW

-179 TFSFSGVGSDMTGL
+179 TFSFSSVGSDMTGL

-369 AGKNIGKANGVEPI
+369 AGKNIGKANGIEPI

-453 RSAGHLDDDAHV
+453 RSAGHIDDDAHV

-487 RVSEKSEFEIGDTQ
+487 RVSEKSEFEICDTQ

-744 ETPAAQTNEQPVKDA
+744 ETPAAQTNEQPVKDTDA
-759 DAAPAPVNEDAPAPV
+759 AAPAPVNEDAPAPV
-774 GEEASAPA
+774 G
-782 PQSADETTAAPAT
+782 
-795 ETAQAPVPQDM
+795 
-806 DSKVDAPAP
+806 
-815 VSEEASAPAP
+815 EEASAPAP

-850 KVDAPAPVGEEAS
+850 KVDAPVPVGEEAS
-863 APAPQSVDET
+863 APAPQNVDET
-873 ATTPVAETAQTP
+873 ATTPATETAQAP
-885 VPQDIDSEVDAPAP
+885 VPQDMDSKVDAPAP

-906 PAPQDVGGKADA
+906 LAPQDVGGKADA
-918 PVPASENASAPATQS
+918 PVPANENASAPATQS

-951 GVTAPAPVPAQN
+951 GVTAPTPAPAQN

-969 NAPVQGAAPVSGG
+969 NAPAQGAAPVSGG
-982 TVPGAANAPKTA
+982 TVPGTANAPKTA

-1001 NNMPASTAPETA
+1001 SNMPASTAPETA
-1013 ATPAV
+1013 ATPVA
-1018 NAPAPASTTG
+1018 NAPAPASNTG
-1028 TNAPTSVPGT
+1028 TSAPTSVPGT
-1038 TPAPSTASGQ
+1038 SPAPSTASGQ
-1048 SSTAPGSGTAPTTVR
+1048 SSTVPGSGTAPTTVR
-1063 PATGAGSVSAPAPSA
+1063 PAAGAGSVSVPAPSA

-1104 GTAAGQAQPVSAPA
+1104 GTAAGQAQPVSTPA
-1118 STTVSAPGSAPTIP
+1118 STTVSAPGSAPTTP
-1132 TESSAASAPTSTT
+1132 TESGAASAPASPS
-1145 PATTTPASAPESG
+1145 PAAPTHVSAPESG

-1201 TATTPATQ
+1201 TATTHATQ

-1219 ESDSSSAG
+1219 ESGSSPAG
-1227 GHATTPNEGT
+1227 GHATAPNEGT

-1246 SVSDVPGAGGTDT
+1246 SVSNAPSADGTDT

-1268 STNGQESG
+1268 STNGQ
-1276 SAPAQGSGGTMS
+1276 GSGGTTS
-1288 PATADTASAVP
+1288 PATADTTSAVP

-1314 PAPVSDTGSSEPSG
+1314 PAPASDTGSSEPSG
-1328 DSGSS
+1328 SSGSS
-1333 FGNDAGSSSGSA
+1333 SDNSAGSSSGSA

-1360 SGSGTSVSAPA
+1360 SGSGTSVSAPT
-1371 SSGNTGSSS
+1371 SSGDTGSSS
-1380 ESASS
+1380 ESAPS
-1385 GSANDSTDTPTSETG
+1385 GSVNDSTDTPTSETA
-1400 GTSSETVE
+1400 GTSSEKVE

-1437 TTVETETAAT
+1437 TTVEAETAAT

-1454 AAEQQSSGSAVT
+1454 AAEQQSGGSTVT

-1488 SGGQNTDAEDV
+1488 SGGQNTDTDDV
-1499 SEPDSA
+1499 PEPDFS

-1561 EHEHE
+1561 EPE
-1566 SEPEQL
+1566 SEPEQV

-1732 KHNPFSGMGDYK
+1732 RHNPFSGMGDYN

>member
-1 MSSINSLVNQ
+1 
-11 KRNKNLIR
+11 
-19 RTMLAAIAGCLM
+19 MLAAVAGCLM

-179 TFSFSGVGSDMTGL
+179 TISFSGVGSDMTGL

-602 ANDDNDAFKNS
+602 ANDDNNAFKNS

-722 DGKNSQAT
+722 DGKNSRAT

-744 ETPAAQTNEQPVKDA
+744 ETPAAQTNEQPVKDV
-759 DAAPAPVNEDAPAPV
+759 DAAPAPLNEDAPAPV
-774 GEEASAPA
+774 G
-782 PQSADETTAAPAT
+782 
-795 ETAQAPVPQDM
+795 
-806 DSKVDAPAP
+806 
-815 VSEEASAPAP
+815 EEASAPAP

-863 APAPQSVDET
+863 APAPQSVDAT
-873 ATTPVAETAQTP
+873 ATTPIAETAQTP
-885 VPQDIDSEVDAPAP
+885 VPQDMDSEVDAPAP
-899 VGEEAAT
+899 VGEEAVT
-906 PAPQDVGGKADA
+906 HAPQDVGDKADA

-939 EPTSADGATPAS
+939 EPTSAGGATPAS
-951 GVTAPAPVPAQN
+951 GVTAPAPAPAQN

-982 TVPGAANAPKTA
+982 TVPGTANAPKTA

-1018 NAPAPASTTG
+1018 NAPAPGSTTG
-1028 TNAPTSVPGT
+1028 ANAPTSVPGT

-1048 SSTAPGSGTAPTTVR
+1048 SSTVPGSGTAPTTVR
-1063 PATGAGSVSAPAPSA
+1063 PAAGAGSVSAQTPSA

-1104 GTAAGQAQPVSAPA
+1104 GTATGQAHPVSAPA
-1118 STTVSAPGSAPTIP
+1118 STTVSAPGSVPTTP
-1132 TESSAASAPTSTT
+1132 TESGAASAPASPAPTT
-1145 PATTTPASAPESG
+1145 PTHVSAPESG
-1158 SGTTNDGATAPVVNH
+1158 SGTTNGGATAPVVNH

-1246 SVSDVPGAGGTDT
+1246 SVSNVPGAGGTDT

-1333 FGNDAGSSSGSA
+1333 FGNGAGSSSGSA

-1355 SGSGS
+1355 YGSGS

-1371 SSGNTGSSS
+1371 SSGNTDSSS

-1597 NGTVESDSLGMFQMT
+1597 NGTIESDSLGMFQMT

>member
-1 MSSINSLVNQ
+1 
-11 KRNKNLIR
+11 
-19 RTMLAAIAGCLM
+19 MLAAVAGCLM

-722 DGKNSQAT
+722 DGKNSRAT

-744 ETPAAQTNEQPVKDA
+744 ETPAAQTNEQPVKDV
-759 DAAPAPVNEDAPAPV
+759 DAAPAPLNEDAPAPV
-774 GEEASAPA
+774 G
-782 PQSADETTAAPAT
+782 
-795 ETAQAPVPQDM
+795 
-806 DSKVDAPAP
+806 
-815 VSEEASAPAP
+815 EEASAPAP

-863 APAPQSVDET
+863 APAPQSVDAT
-873 ATTPVAETAQTP
+873 ATTPIAETAQTP
-885 VPQDIDSEVDAPAP
+885 VPQDMDSEVDAPAP
-899 VGEEAAT
+899 VGEEAVT
-906 PAPQDVGGKADA
+906 HAPQDVGDKADA

-939 EPTSADGATPAS
+939 EPTSSGGATPAS
-951 GVTAPAPVPAQN
+951 GVTAPAPAPAQN

-982 TVPGAANAPKTA
+982 TVPGTANPPKTA

-1001 NNMPASTAPETA
+1001 NNMPASTAPETE

-1018 NAPAPASTTG
+1018 NAPAPGSTTG
-1028 TNAPTSVPGT
+1028 ANAPTSVPGT

-1048 SSTAPGSGTAPTTVR
+1048 SSTVPGSGTAPTTVR
-1063 PATGAGSVSAPAPSA
+1063 PAAGAGSVSAQAPSA

-1104 GTAAGQAQPVSAPA
+1104 GTATGQAHPVSAPA
-1118 STTVSAPGSAPTIP
+1118 STTVSAPGSVPTTP
-1132 TESSAASAPTSTT
+1132 TESGAASAPASPAPTT
-1145 PATTTPASAPESG
+1145 PTHVSAPESG
-1158 SGTTNDGATAPVVNH
+1158 SGTTNGGATAPVVNH

-1246 SVSDVPGAGGTDT
+1246 SVSNVPGAGGTDT

-1333 FGNDAGSSSGSA
+1333 FGNGAGSSSGSA

-1360 SGSGTSVSAPA
+1360 SGSGTSVSALT

-1380 ESASS
+1380 ESAPS
-1385 GSANDSTDTPTSETG
+1385 GSANDGTDTPTSETG
-1400 GTSSETVE
+1400 GTSSEKVE

-1422 GGSGYSEGD
+1422 GGAGYSEGD

-1488 SGGQNTDAEDV
+1488 SGGQNTDTEDV

-1561 EHEHE
+1561 EPEHE
-1566 SEPEQL
+1566 SEPEQV

-1692 QESRKN
+1692 QEFRKN
-1698 SEPRPYNGHS
+1698 SEPRPYDGHS

-1732 KHNPFSGMGDYK
+1732 KHNPFSGMDDYK